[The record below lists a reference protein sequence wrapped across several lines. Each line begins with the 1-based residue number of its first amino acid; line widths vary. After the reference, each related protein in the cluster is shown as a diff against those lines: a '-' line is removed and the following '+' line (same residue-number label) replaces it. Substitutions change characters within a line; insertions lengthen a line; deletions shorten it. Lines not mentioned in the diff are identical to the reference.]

1 MVIIKNIRKK
11 IRQELVGGSL
21 PDLDTDFEMAR
32 RGEVKEY
39 MERRYGKDQ
48 VCSVGTYTTLQVKAA
63 IKDLC
68 RLEGVPVSEVNMFTA
83 KIDGVKDF
91 DDLFRMACQKKDVAY
106 FINKYPGIIQAVG
119 LIQGQPK
126 AKSIHACA
134 MMVYPDDHD
143 MFHWNPV
150 RRQGDMMVSEWEGG
164 ELDGAGFLKED
175 ILGILQLS
183 KFGDILKLVKEHTG
197 KDVDIYTLPLDDKNV
212 YTYFQKGWTG
222 DVFHFGAKGL
232 TGYCR
237 MMKPD
242 NITELVNCIGL
253 YRPGVMEGN
262 FHNEYILRKNGE
274 REVSFRKGSDEI
286 LQDTRY
292 IMIWQEQTMKMFQ
305 KLGGFNLVEADS
317 ARRCLDENTLFW
329 SEDKGW
335 ITIKDIRGEY
345 TRLFDFDKWSV
356 KSSKVNRSF
365 SSGVKECVQLQFTGG
380 DTLCCTPDHEV
391 YTEIGWIRADQ
402 TKGHFMLKD
411 LSPKHGKDVF
421 SQQELYLVAGIVTE
435 GCHRDSSTLTFV
447 NKDLSEIELFKSYY
461 KDFFGEGV
469 RNECVGKNDVI
480 TLHLNPKFCELI
492 DVKVGLSDSRE
503 IPDRYM
509 FLSGD
514 CKAFLLSKMIDFDG
528 YVIDGDKCFIGYS
541 SKSEKLINQVKLL
554 IESFGVQAILKKRF
568 LSEYNS
574 FYYEVLVCSYEDCMK
589 LQKVLIYSKKI
600 AGTVFNNNGCEYSRS
615 KLIPKE
621 IWQPFVERLIK
632 GTGYYKWELLSNDIK
647 WNRDI
652 TRDALKRMLSKIG
665 RCREIEQLIKGDF
678 AFVKVN
684 DIVSVGKRHVYDFS
698 MGYKCFPWAFV
709 GGYLVHNCIGKKDVS
724 KLLPFKERFLKHYTS
739 NFGVD
744 QKYAEDTWKEI
755 ENMAAY
761 QFNHCISGYERI
773 MRSTRN
779 RKLFNPTIEEMYN
792 IMNDR
797 SYAIKHG
804 RLCLHDWYVKN
815 GYGKAWSLNEN
826 DEVILNNIVDI
837 RWSGFRKTYKV
848 ETESGLTVSVTDN
861 HKIPTKR
868 GEFQLKDIVV
878 GDEIFIRDEKS
889 VGNEEK
895 YPVRSEKIISIEFDR
910 EENVYDVEMADP
922 YHTVTMNNGIV
933 VCNSHAVAYANTGYA
948 CEWLKVNYP
957 LEYWSVAF
965 SYADDDD
972 YPVYLHEINEIGNI
986 KVLPPDIN
994 ESTDK
999 IKTDFNDNSL
1009 VWSIS
1014 SVKQVGEKAQ
1024 VEIMEERSKN
1034 GPYFSFEEFLDR
1046 HSQKGSAV
1054 NKSVIENL
1062 VSCGAFD
1069 KLESISIPVDRLRLI
1084 DRYRELNKV
1093 KIDKEKDPFESNPDK
1108 RKYAWWYSLRQKRL
1122 CGLAFFD
1129 YPKLYADYFK
1139 EMLDRP
1145 DYPFKDFSE
1154 IVDDPVDNKS
1164 LNLTVGGYVY
1174 DIEVKSGKKGE
1185 YAIITLEQNYQ
1196 FRIVVFW
1203 ANEYASFESILKTC
1217 KNSILFMNGRTN
1229 WDGRNQQTA
1238 IYANESTEVL
1248 VLT

>member
-21 PDLDTDFEMAR
+21 PDLDTDFEMGR

-68 RLEGVPVSEVNMFTA
+68 RLEGIPVPEVNMFTA

-197 KDVDIYTLPLDDKNV
+197 KDVDIYTLPLDDKKV

-305 KLGGFNLVEADS
+305 KLGGFNLVEADDG
-317 ARRCLDENTLFW
+317 RR
-329 SEDKGW
+329 
-335 ITIKDIRGEY
+335 
-345 TRLFDFDKWSV
+345 
-356 KSSKVNRSF
+356 
-365 SSGVKECVQLQFTGG
+365 
-380 DTLCCTPDHEV
+380 
-391 YTEIGWIRADQ
+391 A
-402 TKGHFMLKD
+402 
-411 LSPKHGKDVF
+411 
-421 SQQELYLVAGIVTE
+421 
-435 GCHRDSSTLTFV
+435 LT
-447 NKDLSEIELFKSYY
+447 
-461 KDFFGEGV
+461 
-469 RNECVGKNDVI
+469 
-480 TLHLNPKFCELI
+480 
-492 DVKVGLSDSRE
+492 
-503 IPDRYM
+503 
-509 FLSGD
+509 
-514 CKAFLLSKMIDFDG
+514 
-528 YVIDGDKCFIGYS
+528 
-541 SKSEKLINQVKLL
+541 
-554 IESFGVQAILKKRF
+554 KKR
-568 LSEYNS
+568 
-574 FYYEVLVCSYEDCMK
+574 
-589 LQKVLIYSKKI
+589 
-600 AGTVFNNNGCEYSRS
+600 
-615 KLIPKE
+615 
-621 IWQPFVERLIK
+621 VE
-632 GTGYYKWELLSNDIK
+632 
-647 WNRDI
+647 
-652 TRDALKRMLSKIG
+652 
-665 RCREIEQLIKGDF
+665 
-678 AFVKVN
+678 
-684 DIVSVGKRHVYDFS
+684 
-698 MGYKCFPWAFV
+698 
-709 GGYLVHNCIGKKDVS
+709 
-724 KLLPFKERFLKHYTS
+724 KLLPFKERFLKHYVS

-761 QFNHCISGYERI
+761 QFNHCISGRERI
-773 MRSTRN
+773 AKKTRN

-804 RLCLHDWYVKN
+804 HLCLHDWYVKN
-815 GYGKAWSLNEN
+815 GYGKSWSLNEN

-837 RWSGFRKTYKV
+837 RWEGFRKTYKI

-889 VGNEEK
+889 IRNDEK
-895 YPVRSEKIISIEFDR
+895 YPVRSEKITNIRFDR
-910 EENVYDVEMADP
+910 EENVYDIEMADP
-922 YHTVTMNNGIV
+922 YHTVMINNGIV

-972 YPVYLHEINEIGNI
+972 YSVYLHEINEIGNI

-999 IKTDFNDNSL
+999 IKTDFEDNSL

-1108 RKYAWWYSLRQKRL
+1108 RKYAWWYGLRQKRL

-1129 YPKLYADYFK
+1129 YPRLYTDYFK

-1154 IVDDPVDNKS
+1154 IVDDSVDNRS

-1196 FRIVVFW
+1196 FRTVVFW
-1203 ANEYASFESILKTC
+1203 ANEYASFENILKTC

>member
-1 MVIIKNIRKK
+1 MVHCRIS
-11 IRQELVGGSL
+11 E
-21 PDLDTDFEMAR
+21 LDTDFEMAR

-68 RLEGVPVSEVNMFTA
+68 RLEGIPVSEVNMFTA

-197 KDVDIYTLPLDDKNV
+197 KDVDIYTLPLDDKKV
-212 YTYFQKGWTG
+212 YSYFQKGWTG

-305 KLGGFNLVEADS
+305 KLGGFNLVEADDG
-317 ARRCLDENTLFW
+317 RR
-329 SEDKGW
+329 
-335 ITIKDIRGEY
+335 
-345 TRLFDFDKWSV
+345 
-356 KSSKVNRSF
+356 
-365 SSGVKECVQLQFTGG
+365 
-380 DTLCCTPDHEV
+380 
-391 YTEIGWIRADQ
+391 A
-402 TKGHFMLKD
+402 
-411 LSPKHGKDVF
+411 
-421 SQQELYLVAGIVTE
+421 
-435 GCHRDSSTLTFV
+435 LT
-447 NKDLSEIELFKSYY
+447 
-461 KDFFGEGV
+461 
-469 RNECVGKNDVI
+469 
-480 TLHLNPKFCELI
+480 
-492 DVKVGLSDSRE
+492 
-503 IPDRYM
+503 
-509 FLSGD
+509 
-514 CKAFLLSKMIDFDG
+514 
-528 YVIDGDKCFIGYS
+528 
-541 SKSEKLINQVKLL
+541 
-554 IESFGVQAILKKRF
+554 KKR
-568 LSEYNS
+568 
-574 FYYEVLVCSYEDCMK
+574 
-589 LQKVLIYSKKI
+589 
-600 AGTVFNNNGCEYSRS
+600 
-615 KLIPKE
+615 
-621 IWQPFVERLIK
+621 VE
-632 GTGYYKWELLSNDIK
+632 
-647 WNRDI
+647 
-652 TRDALKRMLSKIG
+652 
-665 RCREIEQLIKGDF
+665 
-678 AFVKVN
+678 
-684 DIVSVGKRHVYDFS
+684 
-698 MGYKCFPWAFV
+698 
-709 GGYLVHNCIGKKDVS
+709 
-724 KLLPFKERFLKHYTS
+724 KLLPFKERFLKHYVS

-761 QFNHCISGYERI
+761 QFNHCISGRERI
-773 MRSTRN
+773 AKKTRN

-804 RLCLHDWYVKN
+804 HLCLHDWYVKN
-815 GYGKAWSLNEN
+815 GYGKSWSLNEN

-837 RWSGFRKTYKV
+837 RWEGFRKTYKI

-889 VGNEEK
+889 IRNDEK
-895 YPVRSEKIISIEFDR
+895 YPVRSEKITNIRFDR
-910 EENVYDVEMADP
+910 EENVYDIEMADP
-922 YHTVTMNNGIV
+922 YHTVMINNGIV

-1108 RKYAWWYSLRQKRL
+1108 RKYAWWHGLRQKRL

-1129 YPKLYADYFK
+1129 YPRLYTDYFK
-1139 EMLDRP
+1139 EMLDRS

-1154 IVDDPVDNKS
+1154 IVDDPVDNRS
-1164 LNLTVGGYVY
+1164 LNLTIGGYVY

-1196 FRIVVFW
+1196 FRTVVFW
-1203 ANEYASFESILKTC
+1203 ANEYASFENILKTC

>member
-1 MVIIKNIRKK
+1 MIIIKNIRKK

-21 PDLDTDFEMAR
+21 PDLDTDFEMGR
-32 RGEVKEY
+32 RGEVKEH

-68 RLEGVPVSEVNMFTA
+68 RLEGIPVSEVNMFTA

-197 KDVDIYTLPLDDKNV
+197 KDVDIYTLPLDDKKV

-305 KLGGFNLVEADS
+305 KLGGFNLVEADD
-317 ARRCLDENTLFW
+317 ARR
-329 SEDKGW
+329 
-335 ITIKDIRGEY
+335 
-345 TRLFDFDKWSV
+345 
-356 KSSKVNRSF
+356 
-365 SSGVKECVQLQFTGG
+365 
-380 DTLCCTPDHEV
+380 
-391 YTEIGWIRADQ
+391 
-402 TKGHFMLKD
+402 
-411 LSPKHGKDVF
+411 
-421 SQQELYLVAGIVTE
+421 
-435 GCHRDSSTLTFV
+435 
-447 NKDLSEIELFKSYY
+447 
-461 KDFFGEGV
+461 
-469 RNECVGKNDVI
+469 
-480 TLHLNPKFCELI
+480 
-492 DVKVGLSDSRE
+492 
-503 IPDRYM
+503 
-509 FLSGD
+509 
-514 CKAFLLSKMIDFDG
+514 
-528 YVIDGDKCFIGYS
+528 
-541 SKSEKLINQVKLL
+541 
-554 IESFGVQAILKKRF
+554 
-568 LSEYNS
+568 
-574 FYYEVLVCSYEDCMK
+574 
-589 LQKVLIYSKKI
+589 
-600 AGTVFNNNGCEYSRS
+600 
-615 KLIPKE
+615 
-621 IWQPFVERLIK
+621 
-632 GTGYYKWELLSNDIK
+632 
-647 WNRDI
+647 
-652 TRDALKRMLSKIG
+652 AL
-665 RCREIEQLIKGDF
+665 
-678 AFVKVN
+678 
-684 DIVSVGKRHVYDFS
+684 
-698 MGYKCFPWAFV
+698 
-709 GGYLVHNCIGKKDVS
+709 GKKKVE
-724 KLLPFKERFLKHYTS
+724 KLLPFKERFLKYYTS

-761 QFNHCISGYERI
+761 QFNH
-773 MRSTRN
+773 
-779 RKLFNPTIEEMYN
+779 
-792 IMNDR
+792 
-797 SYAIKHG
+797 
-804 RLCLHDWYVKN
+804 
-815 GYGKAWSLNEN
+815 
-826 DEVILNNIVDI
+826 
-837 RWSGFRKTYKV
+837 
-848 ETESGLTVSVTDN
+848 
-861 HKIPTKR
+861 
-868 GEFQLKDIVV
+868 
-878 GDEIFIRDEKS
+878 
-889 VGNEEK
+889 
-895 YPVRSEKIISIEFDR
+895 
-910 EENVYDVEMADP
+910 
-922 YHTVTMNNGIV
+922 
-933 VCNSHAVAYANTGYA
+933 SHAVAYANTGYA

-999 IKTDFNDNSL
+999 IKTDFEDNSL

-1108 RKYAWWYSLRQKRL
+1108 RKYAWWYGLRQKRL

-1129 YPKLYADYFK
+1129 YPRLYTDYFK

-1154 IVDDPVDNKS
+1154 IVDDPVDNRS

-1196 FRIVVFW
+1196 FRTVVFW
-1203 ANEYASFESILKTC
+1203 ANEYAAFENILKTC

>member
-1 MVIIKNIRKK
+1 MIIIKNIRKK

-21 PDLDTDFEMAR
+21 PDLDTDFEMGR

-68 RLEGVPVSEVNMFTA
+68 RLEGIPVSEVNMFTA

-197 KDVDIYTLPLDDKNV
+197 KDVDIYTLPLDDKKV
-212 YTYFQKGWTG
+212 YSYFQKGWTG

-305 KLGGFNLVEADS
+305 KLGGFNLVEADDG
-317 ARRCLDENTLFW
+317 RR
-329 SEDKGW
+329 
-335 ITIKDIRGEY
+335 
-345 TRLFDFDKWSV
+345 
-356 KSSKVNRSF
+356 
-365 SSGVKECVQLQFTGG
+365 
-380 DTLCCTPDHEV
+380 
-391 YTEIGWIRADQ
+391 A
-402 TKGHFMLKD
+402 
-411 LSPKHGKDVF
+411 
-421 SQQELYLVAGIVTE
+421 
-435 GCHRDSSTLTFV
+435 LT
-447 NKDLSEIELFKSYY
+447 
-461 KDFFGEGV
+461 
-469 RNECVGKNDVI
+469 
-480 TLHLNPKFCELI
+480 
-492 DVKVGLSDSRE
+492 
-503 IPDRYM
+503 
-509 FLSGD
+509 
-514 CKAFLLSKMIDFDG
+514 
-528 YVIDGDKCFIGYS
+528 
-541 SKSEKLINQVKLL
+541 
-554 IESFGVQAILKKRF
+554 KKR
-568 LSEYNS
+568 
-574 FYYEVLVCSYEDCMK
+574 
-589 LQKVLIYSKKI
+589 
-600 AGTVFNNNGCEYSRS
+600 
-615 KLIPKE
+615 
-621 IWQPFVERLIK
+621 VE
-632 GTGYYKWELLSNDIK
+632 
-647 WNRDI
+647 
-652 TRDALKRMLSKIG
+652 
-665 RCREIEQLIKGDF
+665 
-678 AFVKVN
+678 
-684 DIVSVGKRHVYDFS
+684 
-698 MGYKCFPWAFV
+698 
-709 GGYLVHNCIGKKDVS
+709 
-724 KLLPFKERFLKHYTS
+724 KLLPFKERFLKHYVS

-761 QFNHCISGYERI
+761 QFNHCISGRERI
-773 MRSTRN
+773 AKKTRN

-804 RLCLHDWYVKN
+804 HLCLHDWYVKN
-815 GYGKAWSLNEN
+815 GYGKSWSLNEN

-837 RWSGFRKTYKV
+837 RWEGFRKTYKI

-878 GDEIFIRDEKS
+878 GDEILIRDEKS
-889 VGNEEK
+889 IRNDEK
-895 YPVRSEKIISIEFDR
+895 YPVRSEKITNIRFDR
-910 EENVYDVEMADP
+910 EENVYDIEMADP
-922 YHTVTMNNGIV
+922 YHTVMINNGIV

-1108 RKYAWWYSLRQKRL
+1108 RKYAWWHGLRQKRL

-1129 YPKLYADYFK
+1129 YPRLYTDYFK
-1139 EMLDRP
+1139 EMLDRS

-1196 FRIVVFW
+1196 FRTVVFW
-1203 ANEYASFESILKTC
+1203 ANEYASFENILKTC

>member
-1 MVIIKNIRKK
+1 MIIIKNIRKK

-21 PDLDTDFEMAR
+21 PDLDTDFEMGR

-68 RLEGVPVSEVNMFTA
+68 RLEGIPVSEVNMFTA

-197 KDVDIYTLPLDDKNV
+197 KDIDIYNLPLEEEKV
-212 YTYFQKGWTG
+212 YDYFQKGWTG

-232 TGYCR
+232 TGYCK
-237 MMKPD
+237 MLKPD

-305 KLGGFNLVEADS
+305 TLGGFDLVTADS
-317 ARRCLDENTLFW
+317 ARR
-329 SEDKGW
+329 
-335 ITIKDIRGEY
+335 
-345 TRLFDFDKWSV
+345 
-356 KSSKVNRSF
+356 
-365 SSGVKECVQLQFTGG
+365 
-380 DTLCCTPDHEV
+380 
-391 YTEIGWIRADQ
+391 A
-402 TKGHFMLKD
+402 
-411 LSPKHGKDVF
+411 
-421 SQQELYLVAGIVTE
+421 
-435 GCHRDSSTLTFV
+435 
-447 NKDLSEIELFKSYY
+447 
-461 KDFFGEGV
+461 
-469 RNECVGKNDVI
+469 
-480 TLHLNPKFCELI
+480 
-492 DVKVGLSDSRE
+492 
-503 IPDRYM
+503 
-509 FLSGD
+509 
-514 CKAFLLSKMIDFDG
+514 
-528 YVIDGDKCFIGYS
+528 
-541 SKSEKLINQVKLL
+541 
-554 IESFGVQAILKKRF
+554 
-568 LSEYNS
+568 
-574 FYYEVLVCSYEDCMK
+574 
-589 LQKVLIYSKKI
+589 
-600 AGTVFNNNGCEYSRS
+600 
-615 KLIPKE
+615 
-621 IWQPFVERLIK
+621 
-632 GTGYYKWELLSNDIK
+632 
-647 WNRDI
+647 
-652 TRDALKRMLSKIG
+652 
-665 RCREIEQLIKGDF
+665 
-678 AFVKVN
+678 
-684 DIVSVGKRHVYDFS
+684 
-698 MGYKCFPWAFV
+698 
-709 GGYLVHNCIGKKDVS
+709 IGKKDVN

-755 ENMAAY
+755 ENMATY
-761 QFNHCISGYERI
+761 QFNHCISGRERI
-773 MRSTRN
+773 MKSTRN
-779 RKLFNPTIEEMYN
+779 KKIFNPTIAEMYA
-792 IMNDR
+792 IKNDR
-797 SYAIKHG
+797 SYAIKNG
-804 RLCLHDWYVKN
+804 RLCLHDWYIKN

-826 DEVILNNIVDI
+826 GEVILNNIVDI
-837 RWSGFRKTYKV
+837 RWAGFRKTYKV
-848 ETESGLTVSVTDN
+848 ETETGLTVSVTDN

-878 GDEIFIRDEKS
+878 GDEIFIREEKPI
-889 VGNEEK
+889 GNEEK
-895 YPVRSEKIISIEFDR
+895 YLVRSERIVSIEFDR

-933 VCNSHAVAYANTGYA
+933 VCNSHAVAYANTAYA
-948 CEWLKVNYP
+948 CEWLKVNHP

-972 YPVYLHEINEIGNI
+972 YPVYFHEINEIGNI

-1108 RKYAWWYSLRQKRL
+1108 RKYAWWYGLRQKRL

-1129 YPKLYADYFK
+1129 YPKLYMDYFK
-1139 EMLDRP
+1139 ETLDRP

-1154 IVDDPVDNKS
+1154 IVDDPLDSKS
-1164 LNLTVGGYVY
+1164 SNLSTGGYVY
-1174 DIEVKSGKKGE
+1174 DIDIKSGKKGE

-1196 FRIVVFW
+1196 FRTVVFW
-1203 ANEYASFESILKTC
+1203 ANEYAGFENVLKTC

-1238 IYANESTEVL
+1238 IYANESTNVL
-1248 VLT
+1248 ILT

>member
-1 MVIIKNIRKK
+1 M
-11 IRQELVGGSL
+11 
-21 PDLDTDFEMAR
+21 
-32 RGEVKEY
+32 KEY

-68 RLEGVPVSEVNMFTA
+68 RLEGIPVSEVNMFTA

-197 KDVDIYTLPLDDKNV
+197 KDVDIYTLPLDDKKV

-305 KLGGFNLVEADS
+305 KLGGFNLVEADD
-317 ARRCLDENTLFW
+317 ARR
-329 SEDKGW
+329 
-335 ITIKDIRGEY
+335 
-345 TRLFDFDKWSV
+345 
-356 KSSKVNRSF
+356 
-365 SSGVKECVQLQFTGG
+365 
-380 DTLCCTPDHEV
+380 
-391 YTEIGWIRADQ
+391 
-402 TKGHFMLKD
+402 
-411 LSPKHGKDVF
+411 
-421 SQQELYLVAGIVTE
+421 
-435 GCHRDSSTLTFV
+435 
-447 NKDLSEIELFKSYY
+447 
-461 KDFFGEGV
+461 
-469 RNECVGKNDVI
+469 
-480 TLHLNPKFCELI
+480 
-492 DVKVGLSDSRE
+492 
-503 IPDRYM
+503 
-509 FLSGD
+509 
-514 CKAFLLSKMIDFDG
+514 
-528 YVIDGDKCFIGYS
+528 
-541 SKSEKLINQVKLL
+541 
-554 IESFGVQAILKKRF
+554 
-568 LSEYNS
+568 
-574 FYYEVLVCSYEDCMK
+574 
-589 LQKVLIYSKKI
+589 
-600 AGTVFNNNGCEYSRS
+600 
-615 KLIPKE
+615 
-621 IWQPFVERLIK
+621 
-632 GTGYYKWELLSNDIK
+632 
-647 WNRDI
+647 
-652 TRDALKRMLSKIG
+652 AL
-665 RCREIEQLIKGDF
+665 
-678 AFVKVN
+678 
-684 DIVSVGKRHVYDFS
+684 
-698 MGYKCFPWAFV
+698 
-709 GGYLVHNCIGKKDVS
+709 GKKKVE
-724 KLLPFKERFLKHYTS
+724 KLLPFKERFLKYYTS

-761 QFNHCISGYERI
+761 QFNH
-773 MRSTRN
+773 
-779 RKLFNPTIEEMYN
+779 
-792 IMNDR
+792 
-797 SYAIKHG
+797 
-804 RLCLHDWYVKN
+804 
-815 GYGKAWSLNEN
+815 
-826 DEVILNNIVDI
+826 
-837 RWSGFRKTYKV
+837 
-848 ETESGLTVSVTDN
+848 
-861 HKIPTKR
+861 
-868 GEFQLKDIVV
+868 
-878 GDEIFIRDEKS
+878 
-889 VGNEEK
+889 
-895 YPVRSEKIISIEFDR
+895 
-910 EENVYDVEMADP
+910 
-922 YHTVTMNNGIV
+922 
-933 VCNSHAVAYANTGYA
+933 SHAVAYANTGYA

-1108 RKYAWWYSLRQKRL
+1108 RKYAWWYGLRQKRL

-1129 YPKLYADYFK
+1129 YPKLYTDYFK

-1154 IVDDPVDNKS
+1154 IVDDPVDNRS

-1196 FRIVVFW
+1196 FRTVVFW
-1203 ANEYASFESILKTC
+1203 ANEYAAFENILKTC

>member
-1 MVIIKNIRKK
+1 MIIIKNIRKK

-68 RLEGVPVSEVNMFTA
+68 RLEGIPVPEVNMFTA

-197 KDVDIYTLPLDDKNV
+197 KDVDIYTLPLDDKKV

-305 KLGGFNLVEADS
+305 KLGGFNLVEADDG
-317 ARRCLDENTLFW
+317 RR
-329 SEDKGW
+329 
-335 ITIKDIRGEY
+335 
-345 TRLFDFDKWSV
+345 
-356 KSSKVNRSF
+356 
-365 SSGVKECVQLQFTGG
+365 
-380 DTLCCTPDHEV
+380 
-391 YTEIGWIRADQ
+391 A
-402 TKGHFMLKD
+402 
-411 LSPKHGKDVF
+411 
-421 SQQELYLVAGIVTE
+421 
-435 GCHRDSSTLTFV
+435 LT
-447 NKDLSEIELFKSYY
+447 
-461 KDFFGEGV
+461 
-469 RNECVGKNDVI
+469 
-480 TLHLNPKFCELI
+480 
-492 DVKVGLSDSRE
+492 
-503 IPDRYM
+503 
-509 FLSGD
+509 
-514 CKAFLLSKMIDFDG
+514 
-528 YVIDGDKCFIGYS
+528 
-541 SKSEKLINQVKLL
+541 
-554 IESFGVQAILKKRF
+554 KKR
-568 LSEYNS
+568 
-574 FYYEVLVCSYEDCMK
+574 
-589 LQKVLIYSKKI
+589 
-600 AGTVFNNNGCEYSRS
+600 
-615 KLIPKE
+615 
-621 IWQPFVERLIK
+621 VE
-632 GTGYYKWELLSNDIK
+632 
-647 WNRDI
+647 
-652 TRDALKRMLSKIG
+652 
-665 RCREIEQLIKGDF
+665 
-678 AFVKVN
+678 
-684 DIVSVGKRHVYDFS
+684 
-698 MGYKCFPWAFV
+698 
-709 GGYLVHNCIGKKDVS
+709 
-724 KLLPFKERFLKHYTS
+724 KLLPFKERFLKHYVS

-761 QFNHCISGYERI
+761 QFNHCISGRERI
-773 MRSTRN
+773 AKKTRN

-804 RLCLHDWYVKN
+804 HLCLHDWYVKN
-815 GYGKAWSLNEN
+815 GYGKSWSLNEN

-837 RWSGFRKTYKV
+837 RWEGFRKTYKI

-878 GDEIFIRDEKS
+878 GDEIFIRDEKPI
-889 VGNEEK
+889 GNDEK
-895 YPVRSEKIISIEFDR
+895 YPVRSERITNIRFDR
-910 EENVYDVEMADP
+910 EENVYDIEMADP

-999 IKTDFNDNSL
+999 IKTDFEDNSL

-1034 GPYFSFEEFLDR
+1034 GSYFSFEEFLDR

-1108 RKYAWWYSLRQKRL
+1108 RKYAWWYGLRQKRL

-1129 YPKLYADYFK
+1129 YPKLYTDYFK

-1154 IVDDPVDNKS
+1154 IVDDPVDNRS

-1196 FRIVVFW
+1196 FRTVVFW
-1203 ANEYASFESILKTC
+1203 ANEYAAFENILKTC

>member
-1 MVIIKNIRKK
+1 MIIIKNIRKK

-68 RLEGVPVSEVNMFTA
+68 RLEGIPVSEVNMFTA

-197 KDVDIYTLPLDDKNV
+197 KDIDIYTLPLDDKKV

-305 KLGGFNLVEADS
+305 KLGGFNLVEADD
-317 ARRCLDENTLFW
+317 ARRAL
-329 SEDKGW
+329 G
-335 ITIKDIRGEY
+335 
-345 TRLFDFDKWSV
+345 
-356 KSSKVNRSF
+356 
-365 SSGVKECVQLQFTGG
+365 
-380 DTLCCTPDHEV
+380 
-391 YTEIGWIRADQ
+391 
-402 TKGHFMLKD
+402 
-411 LSPKHGKDVF
+411 
-421 SQQELYLVAGIVTE
+421 
-435 GCHRDSSTLTFV
+435 
-447 NKDLSEIELFKSYY
+447 
-461 KDFFGEGV
+461 
-469 RNECVGKNDVI
+469 
-480 TLHLNPKFCELI
+480 
-492 DVKVGLSDSRE
+492 
-503 IPDRYM
+503 
-509 FLSGD
+509 
-514 CKAFLLSKMIDFDG
+514 
-528 YVIDGDKCFIGYS
+528 
-541 SKSEKLINQVKLL
+541 
-554 IESFGVQAILKKRF
+554 KKR
-568 LSEYNS
+568 
-574 FYYEVLVCSYEDCMK
+574 
-589 LQKVLIYSKKI
+589 
-600 AGTVFNNNGCEYSRS
+600 
-615 KLIPKE
+615 
-621 IWQPFVERLIK
+621 VE
-632 GTGYYKWELLSNDIK
+632 
-647 WNRDI
+647 
-652 TRDALKRMLSKIG
+652 
-665 RCREIEQLIKGDF
+665 
-678 AFVKVN
+678 
-684 DIVSVGKRHVYDFS
+684 
-698 MGYKCFPWAFV
+698 
-709 GGYLVHNCIGKKDVS
+709 
-724 KLLPFKERFLKHYTS
+724 KLLPFKERFLKHYVA

-878 GDEIFIRDEKS
+878 GDEIFIRDEKP

-910 EENVYDVEMADP
+910 EENVYDVEMVDP

-1196 FRIVVFW
+1196 FRTVVFW

>member
-1 MVIIKNIRKK
+1 MIIIKNIRKK

-21 PDLDTDFEMAR
+21 PDLDTDFEMGR

-68 RLEGVPVSEVNMFTA
+68 RLEGIPVSEVNMFTA

-197 KDVDIYTLPLDDKNV
+197 KDVDIYTLPLDDKKV

-305 KLGGFNLVEADS
+305 KLGGFNLVEADD
-317 ARRCLDENTLFW
+317 ARR
-329 SEDKGW
+329 
-335 ITIKDIRGEY
+335 
-345 TRLFDFDKWSV
+345 
-356 KSSKVNRSF
+356 
-365 SSGVKECVQLQFTGG
+365 
-380 DTLCCTPDHEV
+380 
-391 YTEIGWIRADQ
+391 
-402 TKGHFMLKD
+402 
-411 LSPKHGKDVF
+411 
-421 SQQELYLVAGIVTE
+421 
-435 GCHRDSSTLTFV
+435 
-447 NKDLSEIELFKSYY
+447 
-461 KDFFGEGV
+461 
-469 RNECVGKNDVI
+469 
-480 TLHLNPKFCELI
+480 
-492 DVKVGLSDSRE
+492 
-503 IPDRYM
+503 
-509 FLSGD
+509 
-514 CKAFLLSKMIDFDG
+514 
-528 YVIDGDKCFIGYS
+528 
-541 SKSEKLINQVKLL
+541 
-554 IESFGVQAILKKRF
+554 
-568 LSEYNS
+568 
-574 FYYEVLVCSYEDCMK
+574 
-589 LQKVLIYSKKI
+589 
-600 AGTVFNNNGCEYSRS
+600 
-615 KLIPKE
+615 
-621 IWQPFVERLIK
+621 
-632 GTGYYKWELLSNDIK
+632 
-647 WNRDI
+647 
-652 TRDALKRMLSKIG
+652 AL
-665 RCREIEQLIKGDF
+665 
-678 AFVKVN
+678 
-684 DIVSVGKRHVYDFS
+684 
-698 MGYKCFPWAFV
+698 
-709 GGYLVHNCIGKKDVS
+709 GKKKVE

-761 QFNHCISGYERI
+761 QFNH
-773 MRSTRN
+773 
-779 RKLFNPTIEEMYN
+779 
-792 IMNDR
+792 
-797 SYAIKHG
+797 
-804 RLCLHDWYVKN
+804 
-815 GYGKAWSLNEN
+815 
-826 DEVILNNIVDI
+826 
-837 RWSGFRKTYKV
+837 
-848 ETESGLTVSVTDN
+848 
-861 HKIPTKR
+861 
-868 GEFQLKDIVV
+868 
-878 GDEIFIRDEKS
+878 
-889 VGNEEK
+889 
-895 YPVRSEKIISIEFDR
+895 
-910 EENVYDVEMADP
+910 
-922 YHTVTMNNGIV
+922 
-933 VCNSHAVAYANTGYA
+933 SHAVAYANTGYA

-972 YPVYLHEINEIGNI
+972 YSVYLHEINEIGNI

-999 IKTDFNDNSL
+999 IKTDFEDNSL

-1069 KLESISIPVDRLRLI
+1069 KLESISILVDRLRLI

-1108 RKYAWWYSLRQKRL
+1108 RKYAWWHGLRQKRL

-1129 YPKLYADYFK
+1129 YSRLYTDYFK
-1139 EMLDRP
+1139 EMLDRS

-1196 FRIVVFW
+1196 FRTVVFW
-1203 ANEYASFESILKTC
+1203 ANEYAAFENILKTC

>member
-1 MVIIKNIRKK
+1 M
-11 IRQELVGGSL
+11 
-21 PDLDTDFEMAR
+21 
-32 RGEVKEY
+32 KEY

-68 RLEGVPVSEVNMFTA
+68 RLEGIPVSEVNMFTA

-197 KDVDIYTLPLDDKNV
+197 KDVDIYTLPLDDKKV

-305 KLGGFNLVEADS
+305 KLGGFNLVEADD
-317 ARRCLDENTLFW
+317 ARR
-329 SEDKGW
+329 
-335 ITIKDIRGEY
+335 
-345 TRLFDFDKWSV
+345 
-356 KSSKVNRSF
+356 
-365 SSGVKECVQLQFTGG
+365 
-380 DTLCCTPDHEV
+380 
-391 YTEIGWIRADQ
+391 
-402 TKGHFMLKD
+402 
-411 LSPKHGKDVF
+411 
-421 SQQELYLVAGIVTE
+421 
-435 GCHRDSSTLTFV
+435 
-447 NKDLSEIELFKSYY
+447 
-461 KDFFGEGV
+461 
-469 RNECVGKNDVI
+469 
-480 TLHLNPKFCELI
+480 
-492 DVKVGLSDSRE
+492 
-503 IPDRYM
+503 
-509 FLSGD
+509 
-514 CKAFLLSKMIDFDG
+514 
-528 YVIDGDKCFIGYS
+528 
-541 SKSEKLINQVKLL
+541 
-554 IESFGVQAILKKRF
+554 
-568 LSEYNS
+568 
-574 FYYEVLVCSYEDCMK
+574 
-589 LQKVLIYSKKI
+589 
-600 AGTVFNNNGCEYSRS
+600 
-615 KLIPKE
+615 
-621 IWQPFVERLIK
+621 
-632 GTGYYKWELLSNDIK
+632 
-647 WNRDI
+647 
-652 TRDALKRMLSKIG
+652 AL
-665 RCREIEQLIKGDF
+665 
-678 AFVKVN
+678 
-684 DIVSVGKRHVYDFS
+684 
-698 MGYKCFPWAFV
+698 
-709 GGYLVHNCIGKKDVS
+709 GKKKVE
-724 KLLPFKERFLKHYTS
+724 KLLPFKERFLKYYTS

-761 QFNHCISGYERI
+761 QFNHCISGRERI
-773 MRSTRN
+773 AKKTRN

-804 RLCLHDWYVKN
+804 HLCLHDWYVKN
-815 GYGKAWSLNEN
+815 GYGKSWSLNEN

-837 RWSGFRKTYKV
+837 RWAGFRKTYKV

-878 GDEIFIRDEKS
+878 GDEIFIRDEKPI
-889 VGNEEK
+889 GNDEK
-895 YPVRSEKIISIEFDR
+895 YPVRSEKITNIGFDR
-910 EENVYDVEMADP
+910 EENVYDIEMADP
-922 YHTVTMNNGIV
+922 YHTVMINNGIV

-999 IKTDFNDNSL
+999 IKTDFEDNSL

-1108 RKYAWWYSLRQKRL
+1108 RKYTWWHRLRQKRL

-1129 YPKLYADYFK
+1129 YPRLYTDYFK
-1139 EMLDRP
+1139 EMLDRS

-1154 IVDDPVDNKS
+1154 IVDDPVDNRS

-1196 FRIVVFW
+1196 FRTVVFW
-1203 ANEYASFESILKTC
+1203 ANEYAAFENILKTC

>member
-1 MVIIKNIRKK
+1 M
-11 IRQELVGGSL
+11 G
-21 PDLDTDFEMAR
+21 R

-68 RLEGVPVSEVNMFTA
+68 RLEGIPVPEVNMFTA

-197 KDVDIYTLPLDDKNV
+197 KDVDIYTLPLDDKKV

-305 KLGGFNLVEADS
+305 KLGGFNLVEADD
-317 ARRCLDENTLFW
+317 ARR
-329 SEDKGW
+329 
-335 ITIKDIRGEY
+335 
-345 TRLFDFDKWSV
+345 
-356 KSSKVNRSF
+356 
-365 SSGVKECVQLQFTGG
+365 
-380 DTLCCTPDHEV
+380 
-391 YTEIGWIRADQ
+391 
-402 TKGHFMLKD
+402 
-411 LSPKHGKDVF
+411 
-421 SQQELYLVAGIVTE
+421 
-435 GCHRDSSTLTFV
+435 
-447 NKDLSEIELFKSYY
+447 
-461 KDFFGEGV
+461 
-469 RNECVGKNDVI
+469 
-480 TLHLNPKFCELI
+480 
-492 DVKVGLSDSRE
+492 
-503 IPDRYM
+503 
-509 FLSGD
+509 
-514 CKAFLLSKMIDFDG
+514 
-528 YVIDGDKCFIGYS
+528 
-541 SKSEKLINQVKLL
+541 
-554 IESFGVQAILKKRF
+554 
-568 LSEYNS
+568 
-574 FYYEVLVCSYEDCMK
+574 
-589 LQKVLIYSKKI
+589 
-600 AGTVFNNNGCEYSRS
+600 
-615 KLIPKE
+615 
-621 IWQPFVERLIK
+621 
-632 GTGYYKWELLSNDIK
+632 
-647 WNRDI
+647 
-652 TRDALKRMLSKIG
+652 AL
-665 RCREIEQLIKGDF
+665 
-678 AFVKVN
+678 
-684 DIVSVGKRHVYDFS
+684 
-698 MGYKCFPWAFV
+698 
-709 GGYLVHNCIGKKDVS
+709 GKKKVE

-761 QFNHCISGYERI
+761 QFNH
-773 MRSTRN
+773 
-779 RKLFNPTIEEMYN
+779 
-792 IMNDR
+792 
-797 SYAIKHG
+797 
-804 RLCLHDWYVKN
+804 
-815 GYGKAWSLNEN
+815 
-826 DEVILNNIVDI
+826 
-837 RWSGFRKTYKV
+837 
-848 ETESGLTVSVTDN
+848 
-861 HKIPTKR
+861 
-868 GEFQLKDIVV
+868 
-878 GDEIFIRDEKS
+878 
-889 VGNEEK
+889 
-895 YPVRSEKIISIEFDR
+895 
-910 EENVYDVEMADP
+910 
-922 YHTVTMNNGIV
+922 
-933 VCNSHAVAYANTGYA
+933 SHAVAYANTGYA

-972 YPVYLHEINEIGNI
+972 YSVYLHEINEIGNI

-1108 RKYAWWYSLRQKRL
+1108 RKYAWWHGLRQKRL

-1129 YPKLYADYFK
+1129 YPRLYTDYFK
-1139 EMLDRP
+1139 EMLDRS

-1154 IVDDPVDNKS
+1154 IVDDPVDNRS

-1196 FRIVVFW
+1196 FRTVVFW
-1203 ANEYASFESILKTC
+1203 ANEYAAFENILKTC

>member
-1 MVIIKNIRKK
+1 MIIIKNIRKK

-21 PDLDTDFEMAR
+21 PDLDTDFEMGR

-68 RLEGVPVSEVNMFTA
+68 RLEGIPVSEVNMFTA

-197 KDVDIYTLPLDDKNV
+197 KDVDIYTLPLDDKKV

-305 KLGGFNLVEADS
+305 KLGGFNLVEADD
-317 ARRCLDENTLFW
+317 ARR
-329 SEDKGW
+329 
-335 ITIKDIRGEY
+335 
-345 TRLFDFDKWSV
+345 
-356 KSSKVNRSF
+356 
-365 SSGVKECVQLQFTGG
+365 
-380 DTLCCTPDHEV
+380 
-391 YTEIGWIRADQ
+391 
-402 TKGHFMLKD
+402 
-411 LSPKHGKDVF
+411 
-421 SQQELYLVAGIVTE
+421 
-435 GCHRDSSTLTFV
+435 
-447 NKDLSEIELFKSYY
+447 
-461 KDFFGEGV
+461 
-469 RNECVGKNDVI
+469 
-480 TLHLNPKFCELI
+480 
-492 DVKVGLSDSRE
+492 
-503 IPDRYM
+503 
-509 FLSGD
+509 
-514 CKAFLLSKMIDFDG
+514 
-528 YVIDGDKCFIGYS
+528 
-541 SKSEKLINQVKLL
+541 
-554 IESFGVQAILKKRF
+554 
-568 LSEYNS
+568 
-574 FYYEVLVCSYEDCMK
+574 
-589 LQKVLIYSKKI
+589 
-600 AGTVFNNNGCEYSRS
+600 
-615 KLIPKE
+615 
-621 IWQPFVERLIK
+621 
-632 GTGYYKWELLSNDIK
+632 
-647 WNRDI
+647 
-652 TRDALKRMLSKIG
+652 AL
-665 RCREIEQLIKGDF
+665 
-678 AFVKVN
+678 
-684 DIVSVGKRHVYDFS
+684 
-698 MGYKCFPWAFV
+698 
-709 GGYLVHNCIGKKDVS
+709 GKKKVE
-724 KLLPFKERFLKHYTS
+724 KLLPFKERFLKHYVS

-761 QFNHCISGYERI
+761 QFNHCISGRERI
-773 MRSTRN
+773 AKKTRN

-804 RLCLHDWYVKN
+804 HLCLHDWYVKN
-815 GYGKAWSLNEN
+815 GYGKSWSLNEN

-837 RWSGFRKTYKV
+837 RWEGFRKTYKI

-889 VGNEEK
+889 IGNEEK
-895 YPVRSEKIISIEFDR
+895 YPVRFEKIIGIEFDG
-910 EENVYDVEMADP
+910 EENVYDIEMADP
-922 YHTVTMNNGIV
+922 YHTVMINNGIV

-999 IKTDFNDNSL
+999 IKTDFEDNSL

-1108 RKYAWWYSLRQKRL
+1108 RKYAWWYGLRQKRL

-1129 YPKLYADYFK
+1129 YPRLYTDYFK

-1196 FRIVVFW
+1196 FRTVVFW
-1203 ANEYASFESILKTC
+1203 ANEYAAFENILKTC

>member
-1 MVIIKNIRKK
+1 M
-11 IRQELVGGSL
+11 
-21 PDLDTDFEMAR
+21 
-32 RGEVKEY
+32 KEY

-68 RLEGVPVSEVNMFTA
+68 RLEGIPVSEVNMFTA

-197 KDVDIYTLPLDDKNV
+197 KDVDIYTLPLDDKKV

-305 KLGGFNLVEADS
+305 KLGGFNLVEADDG
-317 ARRCLDENTLFW
+317 RR
-329 SEDKGW
+329 
-335 ITIKDIRGEY
+335 
-345 TRLFDFDKWSV
+345 
-356 KSSKVNRSF
+356 
-365 SSGVKECVQLQFTGG
+365 
-380 DTLCCTPDHEV
+380 
-391 YTEIGWIRADQ
+391 A
-402 TKGHFMLKD
+402 
-411 LSPKHGKDVF
+411 
-421 SQQELYLVAGIVTE
+421 
-435 GCHRDSSTLTFV
+435 LT
-447 NKDLSEIELFKSYY
+447 
-461 KDFFGEGV
+461 
-469 RNECVGKNDVI
+469 
-480 TLHLNPKFCELI
+480 
-492 DVKVGLSDSRE
+492 
-503 IPDRYM
+503 
-509 FLSGD
+509 
-514 CKAFLLSKMIDFDG
+514 
-528 YVIDGDKCFIGYS
+528 
-541 SKSEKLINQVKLL
+541 
-554 IESFGVQAILKKRF
+554 KKR
-568 LSEYNS
+568 
-574 FYYEVLVCSYEDCMK
+574 
-589 LQKVLIYSKKI
+589 
-600 AGTVFNNNGCEYSRS
+600 
-615 KLIPKE
+615 
-621 IWQPFVERLIK
+621 VE
-632 GTGYYKWELLSNDIK
+632 
-647 WNRDI
+647 
-652 TRDALKRMLSKIG
+652 
-665 RCREIEQLIKGDF
+665 
-678 AFVKVN
+678 
-684 DIVSVGKRHVYDFS
+684 
-698 MGYKCFPWAFV
+698 
-709 GGYLVHNCIGKKDVS
+709 
-724 KLLPFKERFLKHYTS
+724 KLLPFKERFLKHYVS

-761 QFNHCISGYERI
+761 QFNHCISGRERI
-773 MRSTRN
+773 AKKTRN

-804 RLCLHDWYVKN
+804 HLCLHDWYVKN
-815 GYGKAWSLNEN
+815 GYGKSWSLNEN

-837 RWSGFRKTYKV
+837 RWEGFRKTYKI

-889 VGNEEK
+889 IRNDEK
-895 YPVRSEKIISIEFDR
+895 YPVRSEKITNIRFDR
-910 EENVYDVEMADP
+910 EENVYDIEMADP
-922 YHTVTMNNGIV
+922 YHTVMINNGIV

-1093 KIDKEKDPFESNPDK
+1093 KIDKEKDPFESNSDK
-1108 RKYAWWYSLRQKRL
+1108 RKYAWWHGLRQKRL

-1129 YPKLYADYFK
+1129 YPRLYTDYFK
-1139 EMLDRP
+1139 EMLDRS

-1196 FRIVVFW
+1196 FRTVVFW
-1203 ANEYASFESILKTC
+1203 ANEYAAFENILKTC

>member
-1 MVIIKNIRKK
+1 MIIIKNIRKK

-21 PDLDTDFEMAR
+21 PDLDTDFEMGR

-68 RLEGVPVSEVNMFTA
+68 RLEGIPVSEVNMFTA

-197 KDVDIYTLPLDDKNV
+197 KDVDIYTLPLDDKKV

-305 KLGGFNLVEADS
+305 KLGGFNLVEADD
-317 ARRCLDENTLFW
+317 ARR
-329 SEDKGW
+329 
-335 ITIKDIRGEY
+335 
-345 TRLFDFDKWSV
+345 
-356 KSSKVNRSF
+356 
-365 SSGVKECVQLQFTGG
+365 
-380 DTLCCTPDHEV
+380 
-391 YTEIGWIRADQ
+391 
-402 TKGHFMLKD
+402 
-411 LSPKHGKDVF
+411 
-421 SQQELYLVAGIVTE
+421 
-435 GCHRDSSTLTFV
+435 
-447 NKDLSEIELFKSYY
+447 
-461 KDFFGEGV
+461 
-469 RNECVGKNDVI
+469 
-480 TLHLNPKFCELI
+480 
-492 DVKVGLSDSRE
+492 
-503 IPDRYM
+503 
-509 FLSGD
+509 
-514 CKAFLLSKMIDFDG
+514 
-528 YVIDGDKCFIGYS
+528 
-541 SKSEKLINQVKLL
+541 
-554 IESFGVQAILKKRF
+554 
-568 LSEYNS
+568 
-574 FYYEVLVCSYEDCMK
+574 
-589 LQKVLIYSKKI
+589 
-600 AGTVFNNNGCEYSRS
+600 
-615 KLIPKE
+615 
-621 IWQPFVERLIK
+621 
-632 GTGYYKWELLSNDIK
+632 
-647 WNRDI
+647 
-652 TRDALKRMLSKIG
+652 AL
-665 RCREIEQLIKGDF
+665 
-678 AFVKVN
+678 
-684 DIVSVGKRHVYDFS
+684 
-698 MGYKCFPWAFV
+698 
-709 GGYLVHNCIGKKDVS
+709 GKKKVE
-724 KLLPFKERFLKHYTS
+724 KLLPFKERFLKYYTS

-761 QFNHCISGYERI
+761 QFNHCVSGK
-773 MRSTRN
+773 TRLLRGSRAN
-779 RKLFNPTIEEMYN
+779 VYLPTVEEMYK
-792 IMNDR
+792 IMNSV
-797 SYAIKHG
+797 SYAKETGHKS
-804 RLCLHDWYVKN
+804 LHDAYLRK
-815 GYGKAWSLNEN
+815 GYGRSWSLNGN
-826 DEVILNNIVDI
+826 QKLVVNNIKNIVYQ
-837 RWSGFRKTYKV
+837 GVRKTYKV
-848 ETESGLTVSVTDN
+848 TVEGGSSISVTDN
-861 HKIPTKR
+861 HKFPTSR
-868 GEFQLKDIVV
+868 GDIILKDMVV
-878 GDEIFIRDEKS
+878 GDMIPVNSGYVNEDTSYRFTDKCPPNTKYHNQSEEYREEYVLNSQKGIEGFISKENQTSFTKLQYYKDNLMKDCCEYCGAKDVKLEVHHADNCHGNNSFENLKTVCISCHKKKHYEIGRTKMGRKGLA
-889 VGNEEK
+889 VVYK
-895 YPVRSEKIISIEFDR
+895 PIISIEFDK
-910 EENVYDVEMADP
+910 EEDVYDIEMDDP
-922 YHTVTMNNGIV
+922 YHTFTIDNGIV
-933 VCNSHAVAYANTGYA
+933 TCNSHAVAYANTGYA

-999 IKTDFNDNSL
+999 IKTDFEDNSL

-1108 RKYAWWYSLRQKRL
+1108 RKYAWWYGLRQKRL

-1129 YPKLYADYFK
+1129 YPRLYTDYFK

-1154 IVDDPVDNKS
+1154 IVDDPVDNRS

-1196 FRIVVFW
+1196 FRTVVFW
-1203 ANEYASFESILKTC
+1203 ANEYASFENILKTC

>member
-1 MVIIKNIRKK
+1 MITIKNIRKK

-197 KDVDIYTLPLDDKNV
+197 KDVDIYNLPIEEKKV
-212 YTYFQKGWTG
+212 YDYFQKGWTG

-232 TGYCR
+232 TGYCK
-237 MMKPD
+237 MLKPD
-242 NITELVNCIGL
+242 NMTELVNCIGL

-274 REVSFRKGSDEI
+274 REVSFRKGSGEI

-305 KLGGFNLVEADS
+305 KLGGFDLVEADS
-317 ARRCLDENTLFW
+317 ARRAL
-329 SEDKGW
+329 G
-335 ITIKDIRGEY
+335 
-345 TRLFDFDKWSV
+345 
-356 KSSKVNRSF
+356 
-365 SSGVKECVQLQFTGG
+365 
-380 DTLCCTPDHEV
+380 
-391 YTEIGWIRADQ
+391 
-402 TKGHFMLKD
+402 
-411 LSPKHGKDVF
+411 
-421 SQQELYLVAGIVTE
+421 
-435 GCHRDSSTLTFV
+435 
-447 NKDLSEIELFKSYY
+447 
-461 KDFFGEGV
+461 
-469 RNECVGKNDVI
+469 
-480 TLHLNPKFCELI
+480 
-492 DVKVGLSDSRE
+492 
-503 IPDRYM
+503 
-509 FLSGD
+509 
-514 CKAFLLSKMIDFDG
+514 
-528 YVIDGDKCFIGYS
+528 
-541 SKSEKLINQVKLL
+541 
-554 IESFGVQAILKKRF
+554 KKRV
-568 LSEYNS
+568 E
-574 FYYEVLVCSYEDCMK
+574 
-589 LQKVLIYSKKI
+589 KI
-600 AGTVFNNNGCEYSRS
+600 
-615 KLIPKE
+615 
-621 IWQPFVERLIK
+621 
-632 GTGYYKWELLSNDIK
+632 
-647 WNRDI
+647 
-652 TRDALKRMLSKIG
+652 
-665 RCREIEQLIKGDF
+665 
-678 AFVKVN
+678 
-684 DIVSVGKRHVYDFS
+684 
-698 MGYKCFPWAFV
+698 
-709 GGYLVHNCIGKKDVS
+709 
-724 KLLPFKERFLKHYTS
+724 LPFKERFLKHYTS

-761 QFNHCISGYERI
+761 QFNH
-773 MRSTRN
+773 
-779 RKLFNPTIEEMYN
+779 
-792 IMNDR
+792 
-797 SYAIKHG
+797 
-804 RLCLHDWYVKN
+804 
-815 GYGKAWSLNEN
+815 
-826 DEVILNNIVDI
+826 
-837 RWSGFRKTYKV
+837 
-848 ETESGLTVSVTDN
+848 
-861 HKIPTKR
+861 
-868 GEFQLKDIVV
+868 
-878 GDEIFIRDEKS
+878 
-889 VGNEEK
+889 
-895 YPVRSEKIISIEFDR
+895 
-910 EENVYDVEMADP
+910 
-922 YHTVTMNNGIV
+922 
-933 VCNSHAVAYANTGYA
+933 SHAVAYANTGYA

-972 YPVYLHEINEIGNI
+972 YPVYLHEINEIDNI

-1069 KLESISIPVDRLRLI
+1069 KLESISLPVDRLRLI
-1084 DRYRELNKV
+1084 NRYRELNKV

-1108 RKYAWWYSLRQKRL
+1108 RKYAWWYGLRQKRL

-1129 YPKLYADYFK
+1129 YPKLYTDHFK
-1139 EMLDRP
+1139 EMIDRP

-1154 IVDDPVDNKS
+1154 IIDDPLDSKS
-1164 LNLTVGGYVY
+1164 YNLSTGGYVY
-1174 DIEVKSGKKGE
+1174 DIDIKSGKKGE

-1196 FRIVVFW
+1196 FRTVVFW
-1203 ANEYASFESILKTC
+1203 ANEYVSFENVLKTC
-1217 KNSILFMNGRTN
+1217 KNSILFLNGRTN

-1238 IYANESTEVL
+1238 IYANESTNVL
-1248 VLT
+1248 ILT

>member
-1 MVIIKNIRKK
+1 
-11 IRQELVGGSL
+11 
-21 PDLDTDFEMAR
+21 MAR

-68 RLEGVPVSEVNMFTA
+68 RLEGIPVSEVNMFTA

-197 KDVDIYTLPLDDKNV
+197 KDVDIYTLPLDDKKV
-212 YTYFQKGWTG
+212 YSYFQKGWTG

-232 TGYCR
+232 TGYCK
-237 MMKPD
+237 MLKPD

-262 FHNEYILRKNGE
+262 FHNEYILRKNEE

-305 KLGGFNLVEADS
+305 KLGGFNLVEADD
-317 ARRCLDENTLFW
+317 ARR
-329 SEDKGW
+329 
-335 ITIKDIRGEY
+335 
-345 TRLFDFDKWSV
+345 
-356 KSSKVNRSF
+356 
-365 SSGVKECVQLQFTGG
+365 
-380 DTLCCTPDHEV
+380 
-391 YTEIGWIRADQ
+391 
-402 TKGHFMLKD
+402 
-411 LSPKHGKDVF
+411 
-421 SQQELYLVAGIVTE
+421 
-435 GCHRDSSTLTFV
+435 
-447 NKDLSEIELFKSYY
+447 
-461 KDFFGEGV
+461 
-469 RNECVGKNDVI
+469 
-480 TLHLNPKFCELI
+480 
-492 DVKVGLSDSRE
+492 
-503 IPDRYM
+503 
-509 FLSGD
+509 
-514 CKAFLLSKMIDFDG
+514 
-528 YVIDGDKCFIGYS
+528 
-541 SKSEKLINQVKLL
+541 
-554 IESFGVQAILKKRF
+554 
-568 LSEYNS
+568 
-574 FYYEVLVCSYEDCMK
+574 
-589 LQKVLIYSKKI
+589 
-600 AGTVFNNNGCEYSRS
+600 
-615 KLIPKE
+615 
-621 IWQPFVERLIK
+621 
-632 GTGYYKWELLSNDIK
+632 
-647 WNRDI
+647 
-652 TRDALKRMLSKIG
+652 AL
-665 RCREIEQLIKGDF
+665 
-678 AFVKVN
+678 
-684 DIVSVGKRHVYDFS
+684 
-698 MGYKCFPWAFV
+698 
-709 GGYLVHNCIGKKDVS
+709 GKKKVE
-724 KLLPFKERFLKHYTS
+724 KLLPFKERFLKYYTS

-761 QFNHCISGYERI
+761 QFNHCISGRERI
-773 MRSTRN
+773 AKKTRN

-804 RLCLHDWYVKN
+804 HLCLHDWYVKN
-815 GYGKAWSLNEN
+815 GYGKSWSLNEN

-837 RWSGFRKTYKV
+837 RWEGFRKTYKI

-889 VGNEEK
+889 IRNDEK
-895 YPVRSEKIISIEFDR
+895 YLVRSEKITNIRFDR
-910 EENVYDVEMADP
+910 EENVYDIEMADP
-922 YHTVTMNNGIV
+922 YHTVMINNGIV

-1108 RKYAWWYSLRQKRL
+1108 RKYTWWHRLRQKRL

-1129 YPKLYADYFK
+1129 YPRLYTDYFK
-1139 EMLDRP
+1139 EMLDRS

-1196 FRIVVFW
+1196 FRTVVFW
-1203 ANEYASFESILKTC
+1203 ANEYAAFENILKTC

>member
-1 MVIIKNIRKK
+1 MIIIKNIRKK

-21 PDLDTDFEMAR
+21 PDLDTDFEMGR

-68 RLEGVPVSEVNMFTA
+68 RLEGIPVSEVNMFTA

-197 KDVDIYTLPLDDKNV
+197 KDIDIYTLPLDDKKV
-212 YTYFQKGWTG
+212 YAYFQKGWTG

-274 REVSFRKGSDEI
+274 REVSFRKGSGEI

-305 KLGGFNLVEADS
+305 KLGGFDLVTADS
-317 ARRCLDENTLFW
+317 ARR
-329 SEDKGW
+329 
-335 ITIKDIRGEY
+335 
-345 TRLFDFDKWSV
+345 
-356 KSSKVNRSF
+356 
-365 SSGVKECVQLQFTGG
+365 
-380 DTLCCTPDHEV
+380 
-391 YTEIGWIRADQ
+391 A
-402 TKGHFMLKD
+402 
-411 LSPKHGKDVF
+411 
-421 SQQELYLVAGIVTE
+421 
-435 GCHRDSSTLTFV
+435 
-447 NKDLSEIELFKSYY
+447 
-461 KDFFGEGV
+461 
-469 RNECVGKNDVI
+469 
-480 TLHLNPKFCELI
+480 
-492 DVKVGLSDSRE
+492 
-503 IPDRYM
+503 
-509 FLSGD
+509 
-514 CKAFLLSKMIDFDG
+514 
-528 YVIDGDKCFIGYS
+528 
-541 SKSEKLINQVKLL
+541 
-554 IESFGVQAILKKRF
+554 
-568 LSEYNS
+568 
-574 FYYEVLVCSYEDCMK
+574 
-589 LQKVLIYSKKI
+589 
-600 AGTVFNNNGCEYSRS
+600 
-615 KLIPKE
+615 
-621 IWQPFVERLIK
+621 
-632 GTGYYKWELLSNDIK
+632 
-647 WNRDI
+647 
-652 TRDALKRMLSKIG
+652 
-665 RCREIEQLIKGDF
+665 
-678 AFVKVN
+678 
-684 DIVSVGKRHVYDFS
+684 
-698 MGYKCFPWAFV
+698 
-709 GGYLVHNCIGKKDVS
+709 IGKKAIE

-761 QFNHCISGYERI
+761 QFNHCVSGRERI
-773 MRSTRN
+773 MKSTRN
-779 RKLFNPTIEEMYN
+779 KKIFNPTIAEMYA
-792 IMNDR
+792 IRNDR

-804 RLCLHDWYVKN
+804 RLCLHDWYNKN

-826 DEVILNNIVDI
+826 GEAILNNIVDI
-837 RWSGFRKTYKV
+837 RWAGFRKTYRI

-868 GEFQLKDIVV
+868 GEFQLKDIVI
-878 GDEIFIRDEKS
+878 GDEIFIRDEKPI
-889 VGNEEK
+889 GDEEK
-895 YPVRSEKIISIEFDR
+895 YPVRFEKIIGIGFDR
-910 EENVYDVEMADP
+910 EENVYDIEMADP

-986 KVLPPDIN
+986 NVLPPDIN

-999 IKTDFNDNSL
+999 IKTDFEDNSF

-1108 RKYAWWYSLRQKRL
+1108 RKYAWWYGLRQKRL

-1129 YPKLYADYFK
+1129 YPKLYTDYFK

-1154 IVDDPVDNKS
+1154 IVDDPVDSKS

-1174 DIEVKSGKKGE
+1174 DMEVKSGKKGE

-1196 FRIVVFW
+1196 FRTVVFW
-1203 ANEYASFESILKTC
+1203 ANEYASFENILKTC

>member
-1 MVIIKNIRKK
+1 MVHCRIS
-11 IRQELVGGSL
+11 E
-21 PDLDTDFEMAR
+21 LDTDFEMAR

-68 RLEGVPVSEVNMFTA
+68 RLEGIPVSEVNMFTA

-197 KDVDIYTLPLDDKNV
+197 KDVDIYTLPLDDKKV

-305 KLGGFNLVEADS
+305 KLGGFNLVEADD
-317 ARRCLDENTLFW
+317 ARR
-329 SEDKGW
+329 
-335 ITIKDIRGEY
+335 
-345 TRLFDFDKWSV
+345 
-356 KSSKVNRSF
+356 
-365 SSGVKECVQLQFTGG
+365 
-380 DTLCCTPDHEV
+380 
-391 YTEIGWIRADQ
+391 
-402 TKGHFMLKD
+402 
-411 LSPKHGKDVF
+411 
-421 SQQELYLVAGIVTE
+421 
-435 GCHRDSSTLTFV
+435 
-447 NKDLSEIELFKSYY
+447 
-461 KDFFGEGV
+461 
-469 RNECVGKNDVI
+469 
-480 TLHLNPKFCELI
+480 
-492 DVKVGLSDSRE
+492 
-503 IPDRYM
+503 
-509 FLSGD
+509 
-514 CKAFLLSKMIDFDG
+514 
-528 YVIDGDKCFIGYS
+528 
-541 SKSEKLINQVKLL
+541 
-554 IESFGVQAILKKRF
+554 
-568 LSEYNS
+568 
-574 FYYEVLVCSYEDCMK
+574 
-589 LQKVLIYSKKI
+589 
-600 AGTVFNNNGCEYSRS
+600 
-615 KLIPKE
+615 
-621 IWQPFVERLIK
+621 
-632 GTGYYKWELLSNDIK
+632 
-647 WNRDI
+647 
-652 TRDALKRMLSKIG
+652 AL
-665 RCREIEQLIKGDF
+665 
-678 AFVKVN
+678 
-684 DIVSVGKRHVYDFS
+684 
-698 MGYKCFPWAFV
+698 
-709 GGYLVHNCIGKKDVS
+709 GKKKVE
-724 KLLPFKERFLKHYTS
+724 KLLPFKERFLKYYTS

-761 QFNHCISGYERI
+761 QFNHCISGRERVAKK
-773 MRSTRN
+773 TRN

-837 RWSGFRKTYKV
+837 RWAGFRKTYKV

-889 VGNEEK
+889 IRNDEK
-895 YPVRSEKIISIEFDR
+895 YPVRSEKITNIRFDR
-910 EENVYDVEMADP
+910 EENVYDIEMADP
-922 YHTVTMNNGIV
+922 YHTVMINNGIV

-965 SYADDDD
+965 SYADGDD

-994 ESTDK
+994 ESTGK

-1108 RKYAWWYSLRQKRL
+1108 RKYAWWYGLRQKRL

-1129 YPKLYADYFK
+1129 YPKLYTDYFK

-1196 FRIVVFW
+1196 FRTVVFW
-1203 ANEYASFESILKTC
+1203 ANEYAAFENILKTC

-1229 WDGRNQQTA
+1229 WDGRNQQAA

>member
-1 MVIIKNIRKK
+1 M
-11 IRQELVGGSL
+11 
-21 PDLDTDFEMAR
+21 
-32 RGEVKEY
+32 KEY

-68 RLEGVPVSEVNMFTA
+68 RLEGIPVSEVNMFTA

-197 KDVDIYTLPLDDKNV
+197 KDVDIYTLPLDDKKV
-212 YTYFQKGWTG
+212 YSYFQKGWTG

-305 KLGGFNLVEADS
+305 KLGGFNLVEADDG
-317 ARRCLDENTLFW
+317 RR
-329 SEDKGW
+329 
-335 ITIKDIRGEY
+335 
-345 TRLFDFDKWSV
+345 
-356 KSSKVNRSF
+356 
-365 SSGVKECVQLQFTGG
+365 
-380 DTLCCTPDHEV
+380 
-391 YTEIGWIRADQ
+391 A
-402 TKGHFMLKD
+402 
-411 LSPKHGKDVF
+411 
-421 SQQELYLVAGIVTE
+421 
-435 GCHRDSSTLTFV
+435 LT
-447 NKDLSEIELFKSYY
+447 
-461 KDFFGEGV
+461 
-469 RNECVGKNDVI
+469 
-480 TLHLNPKFCELI
+480 
-492 DVKVGLSDSRE
+492 
-503 IPDRYM
+503 
-509 FLSGD
+509 
-514 CKAFLLSKMIDFDG
+514 
-528 YVIDGDKCFIGYS
+528 
-541 SKSEKLINQVKLL
+541 
-554 IESFGVQAILKKRF
+554 KKR
-568 LSEYNS
+568 
-574 FYYEVLVCSYEDCMK
+574 
-589 LQKVLIYSKKI
+589 
-600 AGTVFNNNGCEYSRS
+600 
-615 KLIPKE
+615 
-621 IWQPFVERLIK
+621 VE
-632 GTGYYKWELLSNDIK
+632 
-647 WNRDI
+647 
-652 TRDALKRMLSKIG
+652 
-665 RCREIEQLIKGDF
+665 
-678 AFVKVN
+678 
-684 DIVSVGKRHVYDFS
+684 
-698 MGYKCFPWAFV
+698 
-709 GGYLVHNCIGKKDVS
+709 
-724 KLLPFKERFLKHYTS
+724 KLLPFKERFLKHYVS

-761 QFNHCISGYERI
+761 QFNHCISGRERI
-773 MRSTRN
+773 AKKTRN

-804 RLCLHDWYVKN
+804 HLCLHDWYVKN
-815 GYGKAWSLNEN
+815 GYGKSWSLNEN

-837 RWSGFRKTYKV
+837 RWEGFRKTYKI

-889 VGNEEK
+889 IRNDEK
-895 YPVRSEKIISIEFDR
+895 YPVRSEKITNIRFDR
-910 EENVYDVEMADP
+910 EENVYDIEMADP
-922 YHTVTMNNGIV
+922 YHTVMINNGIV

-999 IKTDFNDNSL
+999 IKTDFEDNSL

-1084 DRYRELNKV
+1084 DRYRKLNKV

-1108 RKYAWWYSLRQKRL
+1108 RKYAWWHGLRQKRL

-1129 YPKLYADYFK
+1129 YPRLYTDYFK
-1139 EMLDRP
+1139 EMLDRS

-1154 IVDDPVDNKS
+1154 IVDDPVDNRS

-1174 DIEVKSGKKGE
+1174 DIEVKSGKRGE

-1196 FRIVVFW
+1196 FRTVVFW
-1203 ANEYASFESILKTC
+1203 ANEYASFENILKTC

>member
-1 MVIIKNIRKK
+1 MIIIKNIRKK

-21 PDLDTDFEMAR
+21 PDLDTDFEMGR

-68 RLEGVPVSEVNMFTA
+68 RLESIPVSEVNMFTA

-197 KDVDIYTLPLDDKNV
+197 KDVDIYTLPLDDKKV

-232 TGYCR
+232 TGYCK
-237 MMKPD
+237 MLKPD

-305 KLGGFNLVEADS
+305 KLGGFNLVEADDG
-317 ARRCLDENTLFW
+317 RR
-329 SEDKGW
+329 
-335 ITIKDIRGEY
+335 
-345 TRLFDFDKWSV
+345 
-356 KSSKVNRSF
+356 
-365 SSGVKECVQLQFTGG
+365 
-380 DTLCCTPDHEV
+380 
-391 YTEIGWIRADQ
+391 A
-402 TKGHFMLKD
+402 
-411 LSPKHGKDVF
+411 
-421 SQQELYLVAGIVTE
+421 
-435 GCHRDSSTLTFV
+435 LT
-447 NKDLSEIELFKSYY
+447 
-461 KDFFGEGV
+461 
-469 RNECVGKNDVI
+469 
-480 TLHLNPKFCELI
+480 
-492 DVKVGLSDSRE
+492 
-503 IPDRYM
+503 
-509 FLSGD
+509 
-514 CKAFLLSKMIDFDG
+514 
-528 YVIDGDKCFIGYS
+528 
-541 SKSEKLINQVKLL
+541 
-554 IESFGVQAILKKRF
+554 KKR
-568 LSEYNS
+568 
-574 FYYEVLVCSYEDCMK
+574 
-589 LQKVLIYSKKI
+589 
-600 AGTVFNNNGCEYSRS
+600 
-615 KLIPKE
+615 
-621 IWQPFVERLIK
+621 VE
-632 GTGYYKWELLSNDIK
+632 
-647 WNRDI
+647 
-652 TRDALKRMLSKIG
+652 
-665 RCREIEQLIKGDF
+665 
-678 AFVKVN
+678 
-684 DIVSVGKRHVYDFS
+684 
-698 MGYKCFPWAFV
+698 
-709 GGYLVHNCIGKKDVS
+709 
-724 KLLPFKERFLKHYTS
+724 KLLPFKERFLKHYVS

-761 QFNHCISGYERI
+761 QFNHCISGRERI
-773 MRSTRN
+773 AKKTRN
-779 RKLFNPTIEEMYN
+779 RKSFNPTIEEMHN

-804 RLCLHDWYVKN
+804 HLCLHDWYVKN
-815 GYGKAWSLNEN
+815 GYGKSWSLNEN

-837 RWSGFRKTYKV
+837 RWAGFRKTYKV

-878 GDEIFIRDEKS
+878 GDEIFIRDEKPIR
-889 VGNEEK
+889 NDEK
-895 YPVRSEKIISIEFDR
+895 YPVRSEKITNIRFDR
-910 EENVYDVEMADP
+910 EENVYDIEMADP
-922 YHTVTMNNGIV
+922 YHTVMINNGIV

-999 IKTDFNDNSL
+999 IKTDFEDNSL

-1108 RKYAWWYSLRQKRL
+1108 RKYAWWHGLRQKRL

-1129 YPKLYADYFK
+1129 YPRLYTDYFK
-1139 EMLDRP
+1139 EMLDRR

-1154 IVDDPVDNKS
+1154 IVDDPVDNRS

-1196 FRIVVFW
+1196 FRTVVFW
-1203 ANEYASFESILKTC
+1203 ANEYASFENILKTC

>member
-1 MVIIKNIRKK
+1 M
-11 IRQELVGGSL
+11 
-21 PDLDTDFEMAR
+21 
-32 RGEVKEY
+32 KEY

-68 RLEGVPVSEVNMFTA
+68 RLEGIPVSEVNMFTA

-197 KDVDIYTLPLDDKNV
+197 KDVDIYTLPLDDKKV

-305 KLGGFNLVEADS
+305 KLGGFNLVEADD
-317 ARRCLDENTLFW
+317 ARR
-329 SEDKGW
+329 
-335 ITIKDIRGEY
+335 
-345 TRLFDFDKWSV
+345 
-356 KSSKVNRSF
+356 
-365 SSGVKECVQLQFTGG
+365 
-380 DTLCCTPDHEV
+380 
-391 YTEIGWIRADQ
+391 
-402 TKGHFMLKD
+402 
-411 LSPKHGKDVF
+411 
-421 SQQELYLVAGIVTE
+421 
-435 GCHRDSSTLTFV
+435 
-447 NKDLSEIELFKSYY
+447 
-461 KDFFGEGV
+461 
-469 RNECVGKNDVI
+469 
-480 TLHLNPKFCELI
+480 
-492 DVKVGLSDSRE
+492 
-503 IPDRYM
+503 
-509 FLSGD
+509 
-514 CKAFLLSKMIDFDG
+514 
-528 YVIDGDKCFIGYS
+528 
-541 SKSEKLINQVKLL
+541 
-554 IESFGVQAILKKRF
+554 
-568 LSEYNS
+568 
-574 FYYEVLVCSYEDCMK
+574 
-589 LQKVLIYSKKI
+589 
-600 AGTVFNNNGCEYSRS
+600 
-615 KLIPKE
+615 
-621 IWQPFVERLIK
+621 
-632 GTGYYKWELLSNDIK
+632 
-647 WNRDI
+647 
-652 TRDALKRMLSKIG
+652 AL
-665 RCREIEQLIKGDF
+665 
-678 AFVKVN
+678 
-684 DIVSVGKRHVYDFS
+684 
-698 MGYKCFPWAFV
+698 
-709 GGYLVHNCIGKKDVS
+709 GKKKVE

-761 QFNHCISGYERI
+761 QFNH
-773 MRSTRN
+773 
-779 RKLFNPTIEEMYN
+779 
-792 IMNDR
+792 
-797 SYAIKHG
+797 
-804 RLCLHDWYVKN
+804 
-815 GYGKAWSLNEN
+815 
-826 DEVILNNIVDI
+826 
-837 RWSGFRKTYKV
+837 
-848 ETESGLTVSVTDN
+848 
-861 HKIPTKR
+861 
-868 GEFQLKDIVV
+868 
-878 GDEIFIRDEKS
+878 
-889 VGNEEK
+889 
-895 YPVRSEKIISIEFDR
+895 
-910 EENVYDVEMADP
+910 
-922 YHTVTMNNGIV
+922 
-933 VCNSHAVAYANTGYA
+933 SHAVAYANTGYA

-972 YPVYLHEINEIGNI
+972 YSVYLHEINEIGNI

-999 IKTDFNDNSL
+999 IKTDFEDNSL

-1024 VEIMEERSKN
+1024 VEIMEERLKN

-1069 KLESISIPVDRLRLI
+1069 KLESISILVDRLRLI

-1108 RKYAWWYSLRQKRL
+1108 RKYAWWHGLRQKRL

-1129 YPKLYADYFK
+1129 YSRLYTDYFK
-1139 EMLDRP
+1139 EMLDRS

-1196 FRIVVFW
+1196 FRTVVFW
-1203 ANEYASFESILKTC
+1203 ANEYAAFENILKTC

>member
-1 MVIIKNIRKK
+1 MIIIKNIRKK

-21 PDLDTDFEMAR
+21 PDLDTDFEMGR

-68 RLEGVPVSEVNMFTA
+68 RLEGIPVSEVNMFTA

-197 KDVDIYTLPLDDKNV
+197 KDVDIYTLPLDDKKV

-305 KLGGFNLVEADS
+305 KLGGFNLVEADD
-317 ARRCLDENTLFW
+317 ARR
-329 SEDKGW
+329 
-335 ITIKDIRGEY
+335 
-345 TRLFDFDKWSV
+345 
-356 KSSKVNRSF
+356 
-365 SSGVKECVQLQFTGG
+365 
-380 DTLCCTPDHEV
+380 
-391 YTEIGWIRADQ
+391 
-402 TKGHFMLKD
+402 
-411 LSPKHGKDVF
+411 
-421 SQQELYLVAGIVTE
+421 
-435 GCHRDSSTLTFV
+435 
-447 NKDLSEIELFKSYY
+447 
-461 KDFFGEGV
+461 
-469 RNECVGKNDVI
+469 
-480 TLHLNPKFCELI
+480 
-492 DVKVGLSDSRE
+492 
-503 IPDRYM
+503 
-509 FLSGD
+509 
-514 CKAFLLSKMIDFDG
+514 
-528 YVIDGDKCFIGYS
+528 
-541 SKSEKLINQVKLL
+541 
-554 IESFGVQAILKKRF
+554 
-568 LSEYNS
+568 
-574 FYYEVLVCSYEDCMK
+574 
-589 LQKVLIYSKKI
+589 
-600 AGTVFNNNGCEYSRS
+600 
-615 KLIPKE
+615 
-621 IWQPFVERLIK
+621 
-632 GTGYYKWELLSNDIK
+632 
-647 WNRDI
+647 
-652 TRDALKRMLSKIG
+652 AL
-665 RCREIEQLIKGDF
+665 
-678 AFVKVN
+678 
-684 DIVSVGKRHVYDFS
+684 
-698 MGYKCFPWAFV
+698 
-709 GGYLVHNCIGKKDVS
+709 GKKKVE
-724 KLLPFKERFLKHYTS
+724 KLLPFKERFLKYYTS

-755 ENMAAY
+755 ENMASY
-761 QFNHCISGYERI
+761 QFNHCISGRERI
-773 MRSTRN
+773 AKKTRN

-804 RLCLHDWYVKN
+804 HLCLHDWYVKN
-815 GYGKAWSLNEN
+815 GYGKSWSLNEN

-837 RWSGFRKTYKV
+837 RWAGFRKTYKV

-878 GDEIFIRDEKS
+878 GDEIFIRDEKPI
-889 VGNEEK
+889 GNDEK
-895 YPVRSEKIISIEFDR
+895 YPVRSEKITNIGFDR
-910 EENVYDVEMADP
+910 EENVYDIEMADP
-922 YHTVTMNNGIV
+922 YHTVMINNGIV

-999 IKTDFNDNSL
+999 IKTDFEDNSL

-1108 RKYAWWYSLRQKRL
+1108 RKYAWWYGLRQKRL

-1129 YPKLYADYFK
+1129 YPRLYTDYFK
-1139 EMLDRP
+1139 EMLDRS

-1164 LNLTVGGYVY
+1164 LHLTVGGYVY

-1185 YAIITLEQNYQ
+1185 HAIITLEQNYQ
-1196 FRIVVFW
+1196 FRTVVFW
-1203 ANEYASFESILKTC
+1203 ANEYAAFENILKTC

>member
-1 MVIIKNIRKK
+1 MIIIKNIRKK

-21 PDLDTDFEMAR
+21 PDLDTDFEMGR

-68 RLEGVPVSEVNMFTA
+68 RLEGIPVSEVNMFTA

-197 KDVDIYTLPLDDKNV
+197 KDVDIYTLPLDDKKV
-212 YTYFQKGWTG
+212 YSYFQKGWTG

-305 KLGGFNLVEADS
+305 KLGGFNLVEADDG
-317 ARRCLDENTLFW
+317 RR
-329 SEDKGW
+329 
-335 ITIKDIRGEY
+335 
-345 TRLFDFDKWSV
+345 
-356 KSSKVNRSF
+356 
-365 SSGVKECVQLQFTGG
+365 
-380 DTLCCTPDHEV
+380 
-391 YTEIGWIRADQ
+391 A
-402 TKGHFMLKD
+402 
-411 LSPKHGKDVF
+411 
-421 SQQELYLVAGIVTE
+421 
-435 GCHRDSSTLTFV
+435 LT
-447 NKDLSEIELFKSYY
+447 
-461 KDFFGEGV
+461 
-469 RNECVGKNDVI
+469 
-480 TLHLNPKFCELI
+480 
-492 DVKVGLSDSRE
+492 
-503 IPDRYM
+503 
-509 FLSGD
+509 
-514 CKAFLLSKMIDFDG
+514 
-528 YVIDGDKCFIGYS
+528 
-541 SKSEKLINQVKLL
+541 
-554 IESFGVQAILKKRF
+554 KKR
-568 LSEYNS
+568 
-574 FYYEVLVCSYEDCMK
+574 
-589 LQKVLIYSKKI
+589 
-600 AGTVFNNNGCEYSRS
+600 
-615 KLIPKE
+615 
-621 IWQPFVERLIK
+621 VE
-632 GTGYYKWELLSNDIK
+632 
-647 WNRDI
+647 
-652 TRDALKRMLSKIG
+652 
-665 RCREIEQLIKGDF
+665 
-678 AFVKVN
+678 
-684 DIVSVGKRHVYDFS
+684 
-698 MGYKCFPWAFV
+698 
-709 GGYLVHNCIGKKDVS
+709 
-724 KLLPFKERFLKHYTS
+724 KLLPFKERFLKHYVS

-761 QFNHCISGYERI
+761 QFNHCISGRERI
-773 MRSTRN
+773 AKKTRN

-804 RLCLHDWYVKN
+804 HLCLHDWYVKN
-815 GYGKAWSLNEN
+815 GYGKSWSLNEN

-837 RWSGFRKTYKV
+837 RWEGFRKTYKI

-878 GDEIFIRDEKS
+878 GDEIFIRDEKPI
-889 VGNEEK
+889 GNDEK

-922 YHTVTMNNGIV
+922 YHTVMINNGIV

-999 IKTDFNDNSL
+999 IKTDFEDNSL

-1108 RKYAWWYSLRQKRL
+1108 RKYAWWYGLRQKRL

-1129 YPKLYADYFK
+1129 YPKLYMDYFK

-1145 DYPFKDFSE
+1145 DYPFKDFSG
-1154 IVDDPVDNKS
+1154 IVDDPVDNRS

-1196 FRIVVFW
+1196 FRTVVFW
-1203 ANEYASFESILKTC
+1203 ANEYAAFENILKTC

>member
-1 MVIIKNIRKK
+1 MVHCRIS
-11 IRQELVGGSL
+11 E
-21 PDLDTDFEMAR
+21 LDTDFEMGR

-68 RLEGVPVSEVNMFTA
+68 RLEGIPVSEVNMFTA

-197 KDVDIYTLPLDDKNV
+197 KDVDIYTLPLDDKKV

-274 REVSFRKGSDEI
+274 REVSFRKGSGEI

-305 KLGGFNLVEADS
+305 KLGGFSLVEADD
-317 ARRCLDENTLFW
+317 ARR
-329 SEDKGW
+329 
-335 ITIKDIRGEY
+335 
-345 TRLFDFDKWSV
+345 
-356 KSSKVNRSF
+356 
-365 SSGVKECVQLQFTGG
+365 
-380 DTLCCTPDHEV
+380 
-391 YTEIGWIRADQ
+391 
-402 TKGHFMLKD
+402 
-411 LSPKHGKDVF
+411 
-421 SQQELYLVAGIVTE
+421 
-435 GCHRDSSTLTFV
+435 
-447 NKDLSEIELFKSYY
+447 
-461 KDFFGEGV
+461 
-469 RNECVGKNDVI
+469 
-480 TLHLNPKFCELI
+480 
-492 DVKVGLSDSRE
+492 
-503 IPDRYM
+503 
-509 FLSGD
+509 
-514 CKAFLLSKMIDFDG
+514 
-528 YVIDGDKCFIGYS
+528 
-541 SKSEKLINQVKLL
+541 
-554 IESFGVQAILKKRF
+554 
-568 LSEYNS
+568 
-574 FYYEVLVCSYEDCMK
+574 
-589 LQKVLIYSKKI
+589 
-600 AGTVFNNNGCEYSRS
+600 
-615 KLIPKE
+615 
-621 IWQPFVERLIK
+621 
-632 GTGYYKWELLSNDIK
+632 
-647 WNRDI
+647 
-652 TRDALKRMLSKIG
+652 AL
-665 RCREIEQLIKGDF
+665 
-678 AFVKVN
+678 
-684 DIVSVGKRHVYDFS
+684 
-698 MGYKCFPWAFV
+698 
-709 GGYLVHNCIGKKDVS
+709 GKKKVE
-724 KLLPFKERFLKHYTS
+724 KLLPFKERFLKHYVS

-761 QFNHCISGYERI
+761 QFNHCISGRERI
-773 MRSTRN
+773 AKKTRN

-804 RLCLHDWYVKN
+804 HLCLHDWYVKN
-815 GYGKAWSLNEN
+815 GYGKSWSLNEN

-837 RWSGFRKTYKV
+837 RWEGFRKTYKI

-868 GEFQLKDIVV
+868 GEFQLKDIIV
-878 GDEIFIRDEKS
+878 GDEIFVRDEKP

-972 YPVYLHEINEIGNI
+972 YSVYLHEINEIGNI

-1108 RKYAWWYSLRQKRL
+1108 RKYAWWYGLRQKRL

-1129 YPKLYADYFK
+1129 YPKLYTDYFK

-1154 IVDDPVDNKS
+1154 IVDDPVDNRS

-1196 FRIVVFW
+1196 FRTVVFW
-1203 ANEYASFESILKTC
+1203 ANEYASFENILKTC

>member
-1 MVIIKNIRKK
+1 MIIIKNIRKK

-150 RRQGDMMVSEWEGG
+150 RKQGDMMVSEWEGG

-197 KDVDIYTLPLDDKNV
+197 KDVDIYNLPIEEKKV
-212 YTYFQKGWTG
+212 YDYFQKGWTG

-232 TGYCR
+232 TGYCK
-237 MMKPD
+237 MLKPD

-274 REVSFRKGSDEI
+274 REVSFRKGSGEI

-305 KLGGFNLVEADS
+305 KLGGFDLVTADS
-317 ARRCLDENTLFW
+317 ARRAI
-329 SEDKGW
+329 SK
-335 ITIKDIRGEY
+335 
-345 TRLFDFDKWSV
+345 
-356 KSSKVNRSF
+356 KS
-365 SSGVKECVQLQFTGG
+365 
-380 DTLCCTPDHEV
+380 
-391 YTEIGWIRADQ
+391 I
-402 TKGHFMLKD
+402 
-411 LSPKHGKDVF
+411 
-421 SQQELYLVAGIVTE
+421 
-435 GCHRDSSTLTFV
+435 
-447 NKDLSEIELFKSYY
+447 
-461 KDFFGEGV
+461 
-469 RNECVGKNDVI
+469 
-480 TLHLNPKFCELI
+480 
-492 DVKVGLSDSRE
+492 
-503 IPDRYM
+503 
-509 FLSGD
+509 
-514 CKAFLLSKMIDFDG
+514 
-528 YVIDGDKCFIGYS
+528 
-541 SKSEKLINQVKLL
+541 EKLI
-554 IESFGVQAILKKRF
+554 
-568 LSEYNS
+568 
-574 FYYEVLVCSYEDCMK
+574 
-589 LQKVLIYSKKI
+589 
-600 AGTVFNNNGCEYSRS
+600 
-615 KLIPKE
+615 
-621 IWQPFVERLIK
+621 
-632 GTGYYKWELLSNDIK
+632 
-647 WNRDI
+647 
-652 TRDALKRMLSKIG
+652 
-665 RCREIEQLIKGDF
+665 
-678 AFVKVN
+678 
-684 DIVSVGKRHVYDFS
+684 
-698 MGYKCFPWAFV
+698 
-709 GGYLVHNCIGKKDVS
+709 
-724 KLLPFKERFLKHYTS
+724 PFKEKFLRNYMN

-755 ENMAAY
+755 ENMSTY
-761 QFNHCISGYERI
+761 QFNHCISGRERI
-773 MRSTRN
+773 MKSTCN
-779 RKLFNPTIEEMYN
+779 KKIFNPTIAEMYA
-792 IMNDR
+792 IRNDR

-804 RLCLHDWYVKN
+804 RLYLHDLYIKN

-826 DEVILNNIVDI
+826 GEVILNNIVDI
-837 RWSGFRKTYKV
+837 RWAGFRKTYRV
-848 ETESGLTVSVTDN
+848 ETENGLTVSVTDN

-878 GDEIFIRDEKS
+878 GDEIFIREEKP
-889 VGNEEK
+889 VGNNEK
-895 YPVRSEKIISIEFDR
+895 YPVRSEKIVSIEFDR

-1069 KLESISIPVDRLRLI
+1069 KLESISIVMDRLKLI
-1084 DRYRELNKV
+1084 NRYRELNKV
-1093 KIDKEKDPFESNPDK
+1093 KIDKEKDPFESNPK
-1108 RKYAWWYSLRQKRL
+1108 KIKHEWWYNLRQKKL

-1129 YPKLYADYFK
+1129 YSRLYIDHFK
-1139 EMLDRP
+1139 DMLDRL
-1145 DYPFKDFSE
+1145 DYPFKNFTE
-1154 IVDDPVDNKS
+1154 IVDDPLDSKS
-1164 LNLTVGGYVY
+1164 YNLSIGGYVY
-1174 DIEVKSGKKGE
+1174 DIDIKSGKKGE

-1196 FRIVVFW
+1196 FRTVVFW
-1203 ANEYASFESILKTC
+1203 ANEYASFENVLKTC
-1217 KNSILFMNGRTN
+1217 KNSILFLNGRTN

-1238 IYANESTEVL
+1238 IYANESTNVL
-1248 VLT
+1248 ILT

>member
-1 MVIIKNIRKK
+1 MIIIKNIRKK

-197 KDVDIYTLPLDDKNV
+197 KDVDIYNLPLEEKKV
-212 YTYFQKGWTG
+212 YDYFQKGWTG

-232 TGYCR
+232 TGYCK
-237 MMKPD
+237 MLKPD

-274 REVSFRKGSDEI
+274 REVSFRKGSGEI

-305 KLGGFNLVEADS
+305 KLGGFDLVEADS
-317 ARRCLDENTLFW
+317 ARRAL
-329 SEDKGW
+329 G
-335 ITIKDIRGEY
+335 
-345 TRLFDFDKWSV
+345 
-356 KSSKVNRSF
+356 
-365 SSGVKECVQLQFTGG
+365 
-380 DTLCCTPDHEV
+380 
-391 YTEIGWIRADQ
+391 
-402 TKGHFMLKD
+402 
-411 LSPKHGKDVF
+411 
-421 SQQELYLVAGIVTE
+421 
-435 GCHRDSSTLTFV
+435 
-447 NKDLSEIELFKSYY
+447 
-461 KDFFGEGV
+461 
-469 RNECVGKNDVI
+469 
-480 TLHLNPKFCELI
+480 
-492 DVKVGLSDSRE
+492 
-503 IPDRYM
+503 
-509 FLSGD
+509 
-514 CKAFLLSKMIDFDG
+514 
-528 YVIDGDKCFIGYS
+528 
-541 SKSEKLINQVKLL
+541 
-554 IESFGVQAILKKRF
+554 KKRV
-568 LSEYNS
+568 E
-574 FYYEVLVCSYEDCMK
+574 
-589 LQKVLIYSKKI
+589 KI
-600 AGTVFNNNGCEYSRS
+600 
-615 KLIPKE
+615 
-621 IWQPFVERLIK
+621 
-632 GTGYYKWELLSNDIK
+632 
-647 WNRDI
+647 
-652 TRDALKRMLSKIG
+652 
-665 RCREIEQLIKGDF
+665 
-678 AFVKVN
+678 
-684 DIVSVGKRHVYDFS
+684 
-698 MGYKCFPWAFV
+698 
-709 GGYLVHNCIGKKDVS
+709 
-724 KLLPFKERFLKHYTS
+724 LPFKERFLKHYVS

-761 QFNHCISGYERI
+761 QFNHCISGRERI
-773 MRSTRN
+773 MKSTRN
-779 RKLFNPTIEEMYN
+779 KKIFNPTIAEMYA
-792 IMNDR
+792 IKNDR

-804 RLCLHDWYVKN
+804 RLCLHDWYIKN

-826 DEVILNNIVDI
+826 GEVILNNIVDI
-837 RWSGFRKTYKV
+837 RWAGFRKTYRV

-878 GDEIFIRDEKS
+878 GDEIFIRDEKPI
-889 VGNEEK
+889 GNEEM
-895 YPVRSEKIISIEFDR
+895 YPARSEKIVSIEFDR

-1046 HSQKGSAV
+1046 HFQKGSAV

-1069 KLESISIPVDRLRLI
+1069 KLESISIVTDRLKLVN
-1084 DRYRELNKV
+1084 RYRELNKV
-1093 KIDKEKDPFESNPDK
+1093 KVDKEKDPFESNSEK
-1108 RKYAWWYSLRQKRL
+1108 IKHEWWYNLRQKKL

-1129 YPKLYADYFK
+1129 YSRLYIDHFK
-1139 EMLDRP
+1139 DMLDRL
-1145 DYPFKDFSE
+1145 DYPFKNFTE
-1154 IVDDPVDNKS
+1154 IVDDPLDSKS
-1164 LNLTVGGYVY
+1164 YNLSTGGYVY
-1174 DIEVKSGKKGE
+1174 DIDIKSGKKGE

-1196 FRIVVFW
+1196 FRTVVFW
-1203 ANEYASFESILKTC
+1203 ANEYASFENVLKTC
-1217 KNSILFMNGRTN
+1217 KNSILFLNGRTN

-1238 IYANESTEVL
+1238 IYANESTNVL
-1248 VLT
+1248 ILT

>member
-1 MVIIKNIRKK
+1 MIIIKNIRKK

-21 PDLDTDFEMAR
+21 PDLDTDFEMGR

-68 RLEGVPVSEVNMFTA
+68 RLEGIPVSEVNMFTA

-150 RRQGDMMVSEWEGG
+150 RRQGDIMVSEWEGG

-197 KDVDIYTLPLDDKNV
+197 KDVDIYTLPLDDKKV

-305 KLGGFNLVEADS
+305 KLGGFNLVEADDG
-317 ARRCLDENTLFW
+317 RR
-329 SEDKGW
+329 
-335 ITIKDIRGEY
+335 
-345 TRLFDFDKWSV
+345 
-356 KSSKVNRSF
+356 
-365 SSGVKECVQLQFTGG
+365 
-380 DTLCCTPDHEV
+380 
-391 YTEIGWIRADQ
+391 A
-402 TKGHFMLKD
+402 
-411 LSPKHGKDVF
+411 
-421 SQQELYLVAGIVTE
+421 
-435 GCHRDSSTLTFV
+435 LT
-447 NKDLSEIELFKSYY
+447 
-461 KDFFGEGV
+461 
-469 RNECVGKNDVI
+469 
-480 TLHLNPKFCELI
+480 
-492 DVKVGLSDSRE
+492 
-503 IPDRYM
+503 
-509 FLSGD
+509 
-514 CKAFLLSKMIDFDG
+514 
-528 YVIDGDKCFIGYS
+528 
-541 SKSEKLINQVKLL
+541 
-554 IESFGVQAILKKRF
+554 KKR
-568 LSEYNS
+568 
-574 FYYEVLVCSYEDCMK
+574 
-589 LQKVLIYSKKI
+589 
-600 AGTVFNNNGCEYSRS
+600 
-615 KLIPKE
+615 
-621 IWQPFVERLIK
+621 VE
-632 GTGYYKWELLSNDIK
+632 
-647 WNRDI
+647 
-652 TRDALKRMLSKIG
+652 
-665 RCREIEQLIKGDF
+665 
-678 AFVKVN
+678 
-684 DIVSVGKRHVYDFS
+684 
-698 MGYKCFPWAFV
+698 
-709 GGYLVHNCIGKKDVS
+709 
-724 KLLPFKERFLKHYTS
+724 KLLPFKERFLKHYVS

-761 QFNHCISGYERI
+761 QFNHCISGRERI
-773 MRSTRN
+773 AKKTRN

-804 RLCLHDWYVKN
+804 HLCLHDWYVKN
-815 GYGKAWSLNEN
+815 GYGKSWSLNEN

-837 RWSGFRKTYKV
+837 RWEGFRKTYKI

-889 VGNEEK
+889 IRNDEK

-910 EENVYDVEMADP
+910 EENVYDIEMADP
-922 YHTVTMNNGIV
+922 YHTVMINNGIV

-1108 RKYAWWYSLRQKRL
+1108 RKYAWWYGLRQKRL

-1129 YPKLYADYFK
+1129 YPKLYTDYFK

-1154 IVDDPVDNKS
+1154 IVDDPVDNRS

-1196 FRIVVFW
+1196 FRTVVFW
-1203 ANEYASFESILKTC
+1203 ANEYAGFENVLKTC

>member
-1 MVIIKNIRKK
+1 MVHCRIS
-11 IRQELVGGSL
+11 E
-21 PDLDTDFEMAR
+21 LDTDFEMAR

-68 RLEGVPVSEVNMFTA
+68 RLEGIPVSEVNMFTA

-91 DDLFRMACQKKDVAY
+91 DDLFRMACRKKDVAY

-197 KDVDIYTLPLDDKNV
+197 KDVDVYTLPLDDKKV

-232 TGYCR
+232 TGYCK
-237 MMKPD
+237 MLKPD

-305 KLGGFNLVEADS
+305 KLGGFNLVEADDG
-317 ARRCLDENTLFW
+317 RR
-329 SEDKGW
+329 
-335 ITIKDIRGEY
+335 
-345 TRLFDFDKWSV
+345 
-356 KSSKVNRSF
+356 
-365 SSGVKECVQLQFTGG
+365 
-380 DTLCCTPDHEV
+380 
-391 YTEIGWIRADQ
+391 A
-402 TKGHFMLKD
+402 
-411 LSPKHGKDVF
+411 
-421 SQQELYLVAGIVTE
+421 
-435 GCHRDSSTLTFV
+435 LT
-447 NKDLSEIELFKSYY
+447 
-461 KDFFGEGV
+461 
-469 RNECVGKNDVI
+469 
-480 TLHLNPKFCELI
+480 
-492 DVKVGLSDSRE
+492 
-503 IPDRYM
+503 
-509 FLSGD
+509 
-514 CKAFLLSKMIDFDG
+514 
-528 YVIDGDKCFIGYS
+528 
-541 SKSEKLINQVKLL
+541 
-554 IESFGVQAILKKRF
+554 KKR
-568 LSEYNS
+568 
-574 FYYEVLVCSYEDCMK
+574 
-589 LQKVLIYSKKI
+589 
-600 AGTVFNNNGCEYSRS
+600 
-615 KLIPKE
+615 
-621 IWQPFVERLIK
+621 VE
-632 GTGYYKWELLSNDIK
+632 
-647 WNRDI
+647 
-652 TRDALKRMLSKIG
+652 
-665 RCREIEQLIKGDF
+665 
-678 AFVKVN
+678 
-684 DIVSVGKRHVYDFS
+684 
-698 MGYKCFPWAFV
+698 
-709 GGYLVHNCIGKKDVS
+709 
-724 KLLPFKERFLKHYTS
+724 KLLPFKERFLKHYVS

-761 QFNHCISGYERI
+761 QFNHCISGRERI
-773 MRSTRN
+773 AKKTRN
-779 RKLFNPTIEEMYN
+779 RKSFNPTIEEMYN

-804 RLCLHDWYVKN
+804 HLYLHDWYVKN
-815 GYGKAWSLNEN
+815 GYGKSWSLNEN

-837 RWSGFRKTYKV
+837 RWEGFRKTYKI

-889 VGNEEK
+889 IRNDEK
-895 YPVRSEKIISIEFDR
+895 YPVRSEKITNIRFDR
-910 EENVYDVEMADP
+910 EENVYDIEMADP
-922 YHTVTMNNGIV
+922 YHTVMINNGIV

-1108 RKYAWWYSLRQKRL
+1108 RKYAWWYGLRQKRL

-1129 YPKLYADYFK
+1129 YSKLYTDYFK

-1154 IVDDPVDNKS
+1154 IVDDPVDNRS

-1196 FRIVVFW
+1196 FRTVVFW
-1203 ANEYASFESILKTC
+1203 ANEYASFENILKTC

>member
-1 MVIIKNIRKK
+1 MVHCRIS
-11 IRQELVGGSL
+11 E
-21 PDLDTDFEMAR
+21 LDTDFEMAR

-68 RLEGVPVSEVNMFTA
+68 RLEGIPVSEVNMFTA

-197 KDVDIYTLPLDDKNV
+197 KDVDIYTLPLDDKKV

-305 KLGGFNLVEADS
+305 KLGGFNLVEADD
-317 ARRCLDENTLFW
+317 ARR
-329 SEDKGW
+329 
-335 ITIKDIRGEY
+335 
-345 TRLFDFDKWSV
+345 
-356 KSSKVNRSF
+356 
-365 SSGVKECVQLQFTGG
+365 
-380 DTLCCTPDHEV
+380 
-391 YTEIGWIRADQ
+391 
-402 TKGHFMLKD
+402 
-411 LSPKHGKDVF
+411 
-421 SQQELYLVAGIVTE
+421 
-435 GCHRDSSTLTFV
+435 
-447 NKDLSEIELFKSYY
+447 
-461 KDFFGEGV
+461 
-469 RNECVGKNDVI
+469 
-480 TLHLNPKFCELI
+480 
-492 DVKVGLSDSRE
+492 
-503 IPDRYM
+503 
-509 FLSGD
+509 
-514 CKAFLLSKMIDFDG
+514 
-528 YVIDGDKCFIGYS
+528 
-541 SKSEKLINQVKLL
+541 
-554 IESFGVQAILKKRF
+554 
-568 LSEYNS
+568 
-574 FYYEVLVCSYEDCMK
+574 
-589 LQKVLIYSKKI
+589 
-600 AGTVFNNNGCEYSRS
+600 
-615 KLIPKE
+615 
-621 IWQPFVERLIK
+621 
-632 GTGYYKWELLSNDIK
+632 
-647 WNRDI
+647 
-652 TRDALKRMLSKIG
+652 AL
-665 RCREIEQLIKGDF
+665 
-678 AFVKVN
+678 
-684 DIVSVGKRHVYDFS
+684 
-698 MGYKCFPWAFV
+698 
-709 GGYLVHNCIGKKDVS
+709 GKKKVE

-761 QFNHCISGYERI
+761 QFNH
-773 MRSTRN
+773 
-779 RKLFNPTIEEMYN
+779 
-792 IMNDR
+792 
-797 SYAIKHG
+797 
-804 RLCLHDWYVKN
+804 
-815 GYGKAWSLNEN
+815 
-826 DEVILNNIVDI
+826 
-837 RWSGFRKTYKV
+837 
-848 ETESGLTVSVTDN
+848 
-861 HKIPTKR
+861 
-868 GEFQLKDIVV
+868 
-878 GDEIFIRDEKS
+878 
-889 VGNEEK
+889 
-895 YPVRSEKIISIEFDR
+895 
-910 EENVYDVEMADP
+910 
-922 YHTVTMNNGIV
+922 
-933 VCNSHAVAYANTGYA
+933 SHAVAYANTGYA

-972 YPVYLHEINEIGNI
+972 YSVYLHEINEIGNI

-999 IKTDFNDNSL
+999 IKTDFEDNSL

-1108 RKYAWWYSLRQKRL
+1108 RKYAWWYGLRQKRL

-1129 YPKLYADYFK
+1129 YPKLYMDYFK

-1154 IVDDPVDNKS
+1154 IVDDPVDNRS

-1196 FRIVVFW
+1196 FRTVVFW
-1203 ANEYASFESILKTC
+1203 ANEYAAFENILKTC

>member
-1 MVIIKNIRKK
+1 MIIIKNIRKK
-11 IRQELVGGSL
+11 TRQELVGGSL
-21 PDLDTDFEMAR
+21 PDLDTDFEMGR

-68 RLEGVPVSEVNMFTA
+68 RLEGIPVSEVNMFTA

-106 FINKYPGIIQAVG
+106 FINKHPGIIQAVG

-197 KDVDIYTLPLDDKNV
+197 KDVDIYTLPLDDKKV

-274 REVSFRKGSDEI
+274 REMSFRKGSDEI
-286 LQDTRY
+286 LQGTRY

-305 KLGGFNLVEADS
+305 KLGGFNLVEADD
-317 ARRCLDENTLFW
+317 ARR
-329 SEDKGW
+329 
-335 ITIKDIRGEY
+335 
-345 TRLFDFDKWSV
+345 
-356 KSSKVNRSF
+356 
-365 SSGVKECVQLQFTGG
+365 
-380 DTLCCTPDHEV
+380 
-391 YTEIGWIRADQ
+391 
-402 TKGHFMLKD
+402 
-411 LSPKHGKDVF
+411 
-421 SQQELYLVAGIVTE
+421 
-435 GCHRDSSTLTFV
+435 
-447 NKDLSEIELFKSYY
+447 
-461 KDFFGEGV
+461 
-469 RNECVGKNDVI
+469 
-480 TLHLNPKFCELI
+480 
-492 DVKVGLSDSRE
+492 
-503 IPDRYM
+503 
-509 FLSGD
+509 
-514 CKAFLLSKMIDFDG
+514 
-528 YVIDGDKCFIGYS
+528 
-541 SKSEKLINQVKLL
+541 
-554 IESFGVQAILKKRF
+554 
-568 LSEYNS
+568 
-574 FYYEVLVCSYEDCMK
+574 
-589 LQKVLIYSKKI
+589 
-600 AGTVFNNNGCEYSRS
+600 
-615 KLIPKE
+615 
-621 IWQPFVERLIK
+621 
-632 GTGYYKWELLSNDIK
+632 
-647 WNRDI
+647 
-652 TRDALKRMLSKIG
+652 AL
-665 RCREIEQLIKGDF
+665 
-678 AFVKVN
+678 
-684 DIVSVGKRHVYDFS
+684 
-698 MGYKCFPWAFV
+698 
-709 GGYLVHNCIGKKDVS
+709 GKKKVE
-724 KLLPFKERFLKHYTS
+724 KLLPFKERFLKYYTS

-761 QFNHCISGYERI
+761 QFNHCISGRERI
-773 MRSTRN
+773 AKKTRN

-804 RLCLHDWYVKN
+804 HLCLHDWYVKN
-815 GYGKAWSLNEN
+815 GYGKSWSLNEN

-837 RWSGFRKTYKV
+837 RWAGFRKTYKV

-878 GDEIFIRDEKS
+878 GDEIFIRDEKPI
-889 VGNEEK
+889 GNDEK
-895 YPVRSEKIISIEFDR
+895 YLVRSEKITNIGFDR
-910 EENVYDVEMADP
+910 EENVYDIEMADP
-922 YHTVTMNNGIV
+922 YHTVMINNGIV

-999 IKTDFNDNSL
+999 IKTDFEDNSL

-1108 RKYAWWYSLRQKRL
+1108 RKYAWWYGLRQKRL

-1129 YPKLYADYFK
+1129 YPKLYMDYFK

-1154 IVDDPVDNKS
+1154 IVDDPVDNRS

-1196 FRIVVFW
+1196 FRTVVFW
-1203 ANEYASFESILKTC
+1203 ANEYAAFENILKTC

>member
-1 MVIIKNIRKK
+1 M
-11 IRQELVGGSL
+11 
-21 PDLDTDFEMAR
+21 
-32 RGEVKEY
+32 KEY

-68 RLEGVPVSEVNMFTA
+68 RLEGILVSEVNMFTA

-197 KDVDIYTLPLDDKNV
+197 KDVDIYTLPLDDKKV
-212 YTYFQKGWTG
+212 YSYFQKGWTG

-305 KLGGFNLVEADS
+305 KLGGFNLVEADDG
-317 ARRCLDENTLFW
+317 RR
-329 SEDKGW
+329 
-335 ITIKDIRGEY
+335 
-345 TRLFDFDKWSV
+345 
-356 KSSKVNRSF
+356 
-365 SSGVKECVQLQFTGG
+365 
-380 DTLCCTPDHEV
+380 
-391 YTEIGWIRADQ
+391 A
-402 TKGHFMLKD
+402 
-411 LSPKHGKDVF
+411 
-421 SQQELYLVAGIVTE
+421 
-435 GCHRDSSTLTFV
+435 LT
-447 NKDLSEIELFKSYY
+447 
-461 KDFFGEGV
+461 
-469 RNECVGKNDVI
+469 
-480 TLHLNPKFCELI
+480 
-492 DVKVGLSDSRE
+492 
-503 IPDRYM
+503 
-509 FLSGD
+509 
-514 CKAFLLSKMIDFDG
+514 
-528 YVIDGDKCFIGYS
+528 
-541 SKSEKLINQVKLL
+541 
-554 IESFGVQAILKKRF
+554 KKR
-568 LSEYNS
+568 
-574 FYYEVLVCSYEDCMK
+574 
-589 LQKVLIYSKKI
+589 
-600 AGTVFNNNGCEYSRS
+600 
-615 KLIPKE
+615 
-621 IWQPFVERLIK
+621 VE
-632 GTGYYKWELLSNDIK
+632 
-647 WNRDI
+647 
-652 TRDALKRMLSKIG
+652 
-665 RCREIEQLIKGDF
+665 
-678 AFVKVN
+678 
-684 DIVSVGKRHVYDFS
+684 
-698 MGYKCFPWAFV
+698 
-709 GGYLVHNCIGKKDVS
+709 
-724 KLLPFKERFLKHYTS
+724 KLLPFKERFLKHYVS

-761 QFNHCISGYERI
+761 QFNHCISGRERI
-773 MRSTRN
+773 AKKTRN

-804 RLCLHDWYVKN
+804 HLCLHDWYVKN
-815 GYGKAWSLNEN
+815 GYGKSWSLNEN

-837 RWSGFRKTYKV
+837 RWEGFRKTYKI

-889 VGNEEK
+889 IRNDEK
-895 YPVRSEKIISIEFDR
+895 YPVRSEKITNIRFDR
-910 EENVYDVEMADP
+910 EENVYDIEMADP
-922 YHTVTMNNGIV
+922 YHTVMINNGIV

-1108 RKYAWWYSLRQKRL
+1108 RKYAWWHGLRQKRL

-1129 YPKLYADYFK
+1129 YPRLYTDYFK
-1139 EMLDRP
+1139 EMLDRS

-1154 IVDDPVDNKS
+1154 IVDDPVDNRS

-1196 FRIVVFW
+1196 FRTVVFW
-1203 ANEYASFESILKTC
+1203 ANEYASFENILKTC

>member
-1 MVIIKNIRKK
+1 MIIIKNIRKK

-68 RLEGVPVSEVNMFTA
+68 RLEGIPVPEVNMFTA

-197 KDVDIYTLPLDDKNV
+197 KDVDIYTLPLDDKKV

-274 REVSFRKGSDEI
+274 REVSFRKGSGEI

-335 ITIKDIRGEY
+335 VTIKDIRGEH

-421 SQQELYLVAGIVTE
+421 SQQELYLVAGIITE

-509 FLSGD
+509 FLSRD

-528 YVIDGDKCFIGYS
+528 YIIDGDKCFIGYS

-554 IESFGVQAILKKRF
+554 IESFGIQAILKKRF

-574 FYYEVLVCSYEDCMK
+574 FYYEVLICSYEDCVN
-589 LQKVLIYSKKI
+589 LQKVLIYSKKV
-600 AGTVFNNNGCEYSRS
+600 ARAVFNNNGCEYSRS

-678 AFVKVN
+678 DFVKVN

-698 MGYKCFPWAFV
+698 MGYKCFPWAFA
-709 GGYLVHNCIGKKDVS
+709 GGYLVHNCIGKKDMT
-724 KLLPFKERFLKHYTS
+724 KLLPFKERFLKNYMD

-755 ENMAAY
+755 GNMAKY
-761 QFNHCISGYERI
+761 QFNH
-773 MRSTRN
+773 
-779 RKLFNPTIEEMYN
+779 
-792 IMNDR
+792 
-797 SYAIKHG
+797 
-804 RLCLHDWYVKN
+804 
-815 GYGKAWSLNEN
+815 
-826 DEVILNNIVDI
+826 
-837 RWSGFRKTYKV
+837 
-848 ETESGLTVSVTDN
+848 
-861 HKIPTKR
+861 
-868 GEFQLKDIVV
+868 
-878 GDEIFIRDEKS
+878 
-889 VGNEEK
+889 
-895 YPVRSEKIISIEFDR
+895 
-910 EENVYDVEMADP
+910 
-922 YHTVTMNNGIV
+922 
-933 VCNSHAVAYANTGYA
+933 SHAVAYANTGYV

-1024 VEIMEERSKN
+1024 VEIMEERLKN

-1069 KLESISIPVDRLRLI
+1069 KLESISILVDRLRLI

-1108 RKYAWWYSLRQKRL
+1108 RKYAWWHGLRQKRL

-1129 YPKLYADYFK
+1129 YPRLYTDYFK
-1139 EMLDRP
+1139 EMLDRS

-1154 IVDDPVDNKS
+1154 IVDDPVDNRS

-1196 FRIVVFW
+1196 FRTVVFW
-1203 ANEYASFESILKTC
+1203 ANEYAAFENILKTC

>member
-1 MVIIKNIRKK
+1 MVHCRIS
-11 IRQELVGGSL
+11 E
-21 PDLDTDFEMAR
+21 LDTDFEMAR

-68 RLEGVPVSEVNMFTA
+68 RLEGIPVPEVNMFTA

-197 KDVDIYTLPLDDKNV
+197 KDVDIYTLPLDDKKV

-305 KLGGFNLVEADS
+305 KLGGFNLVEADD
-317 ARRCLDENTLFW
+317 ARR
-329 SEDKGW
+329 
-335 ITIKDIRGEY
+335 
-345 TRLFDFDKWSV
+345 
-356 KSSKVNRSF
+356 
-365 SSGVKECVQLQFTGG
+365 
-380 DTLCCTPDHEV
+380 
-391 YTEIGWIRADQ
+391 
-402 TKGHFMLKD
+402 
-411 LSPKHGKDVF
+411 
-421 SQQELYLVAGIVTE
+421 
-435 GCHRDSSTLTFV
+435 
-447 NKDLSEIELFKSYY
+447 
-461 KDFFGEGV
+461 
-469 RNECVGKNDVI
+469 
-480 TLHLNPKFCELI
+480 
-492 DVKVGLSDSRE
+492 
-503 IPDRYM
+503 
-509 FLSGD
+509 
-514 CKAFLLSKMIDFDG
+514 
-528 YVIDGDKCFIGYS
+528 
-541 SKSEKLINQVKLL
+541 
-554 IESFGVQAILKKRF
+554 
-568 LSEYNS
+568 
-574 FYYEVLVCSYEDCMK
+574 
-589 LQKVLIYSKKI
+589 
-600 AGTVFNNNGCEYSRS
+600 
-615 KLIPKE
+615 
-621 IWQPFVERLIK
+621 
-632 GTGYYKWELLSNDIK
+632 
-647 WNRDI
+647 
-652 TRDALKRMLSKIG
+652 AL
-665 RCREIEQLIKGDF
+665 
-678 AFVKVN
+678 
-684 DIVSVGKRHVYDFS
+684 
-698 MGYKCFPWAFV
+698 
-709 GGYLVHNCIGKKDVS
+709 GKKKVE
-724 KLLPFKERFLKHYTS
+724 KLLPFKERFLKYYTS

-761 QFNHCISGYERI
+761 QFNHCISGRERI
-773 MRSTRN
+773 AKKTRN

-804 RLCLHDWYVKN
+804 RLCLHDSYVKN
-815 GYGKAWSLNEN
+815 GYGKTWSLNEN
-826 DEVILNNIVDI
+826 DEVILNNIIDI
-837 RWSGFRKTYKV
+837 RWSGFRKTYRV

-878 GDEIFIRDEKS
+878 GDEIFVRDEKP

-972 YPVYLHEINEIGNI
+972 YSVYLHEINEIGNI

-1108 RKYAWWYSLRQKRL
+1108 RKYAWWYGLRQKRL

-1129 YPKLYADYFK
+1129 YPKLYTDYFK

-1154 IVDDPVDNKS
+1154 IVDDPVDNRS

-1196 FRIVVFW
+1196 FRTVVFW
-1203 ANEYASFESILKTC
+1203 ANEYAAFENILKTC

>member
-1 MVIIKNIRKK
+1 MIIIKNIRKK

-21 PDLDTDFEMAR
+21 PDLDTDFEMGR

-68 RLEGVPVSEVNMFTA
+68 RLEGIPVSEVNMFTA

-164 ELDGAGFLKED
+164 DLDGAGFLKED

-197 KDVDIYTLPLDDKNV
+197 KDVDIYTLPLDDKKV
-212 YTYFQKGWTG
+212 YSYFQKGWTG

-305 KLGGFNLVEADS
+305 KLGGFNLVEADD
-317 ARRCLDENTLFW
+317 ARR
-329 SEDKGW
+329 
-335 ITIKDIRGEY
+335 
-345 TRLFDFDKWSV
+345 
-356 KSSKVNRSF
+356 
-365 SSGVKECVQLQFTGG
+365 
-380 DTLCCTPDHEV
+380 
-391 YTEIGWIRADQ
+391 
-402 TKGHFMLKD
+402 
-411 LSPKHGKDVF
+411 
-421 SQQELYLVAGIVTE
+421 
-435 GCHRDSSTLTFV
+435 
-447 NKDLSEIELFKSYY
+447 
-461 KDFFGEGV
+461 
-469 RNECVGKNDVI
+469 
-480 TLHLNPKFCELI
+480 
-492 DVKVGLSDSRE
+492 
-503 IPDRYM
+503 
-509 FLSGD
+509 
-514 CKAFLLSKMIDFDG
+514 
-528 YVIDGDKCFIGYS
+528 
-541 SKSEKLINQVKLL
+541 
-554 IESFGVQAILKKRF
+554 
-568 LSEYNS
+568 
-574 FYYEVLVCSYEDCMK
+574 
-589 LQKVLIYSKKI
+589 
-600 AGTVFNNNGCEYSRS
+600 
-615 KLIPKE
+615 
-621 IWQPFVERLIK
+621 
-632 GTGYYKWELLSNDIK
+632 
-647 WNRDI
+647 
-652 TRDALKRMLSKIG
+652 AL
-665 RCREIEQLIKGDF
+665 
-678 AFVKVN
+678 
-684 DIVSVGKRHVYDFS
+684 
-698 MGYKCFPWAFV
+698 
-709 GGYLVHNCIGKKDVS
+709 GKKKVE
-724 KLLPFKERFLKHYTS
+724 KLLPFKERFLKHYVA

-761 QFNHCISGYERI
+761 QFNHCVSGRERI
-773 MRSTRN
+773 MTSTRN
-779 RKLFNPTIEEMYN
+779 RKLFNPTIEERYN

-804 RLCLHDWYVKN
+804 RLCLHDSYVKN
-815 GYGKAWSLNEN
+815 GYGKTWSLNEN
-826 DEVILNNIVDI
+826 GEVILNNIIDI
-837 RWSGFRKTYKV
+837 RWSGFRKTYRV

-878 GDEIFIRDEKS
+878 GDEIFVRDEKP

-972 YPVYLHEINEIGNI
+972 YSAYLHEINEIGNI

-1108 RKYAWWYSLRQKRL
+1108 RKYAWWHGLRQKRL

-1129 YPKLYADYFK
+1129 YPKLYMDYFK
-1139 EMLDRP
+1139 EMLDRL

-1154 IVDDPVDNKS
+1154 IVDDPVDNRS

-1196 FRIVVFW
+1196 FRTVVFW
-1203 ANEYASFESILKTC
+1203 ANEYAAFENILKTC

>member
-1 MVIIKNIRKK
+1 
-11 IRQELVGGSL
+11 
-21 PDLDTDFEMAR
+21 
-32 RGEVKEY
+32 

-68 RLEGVPVSEVNMFTA
+68 RLEGIPVSEVNMFTA

-91 DDLFRMACQKKDVAY
+91 DDLFRMACRKKDVAY

-197 KDVDIYTLPLDDKNV
+197 KDVDVYTLPLDDKKV

-232 TGYCR
+232 TGYCK
-237 MMKPD
+237 MLKPD

-305 KLGGFNLVEADS
+305 KLGGFNLVEADDG
-317 ARRCLDENTLFW
+317 RR
-329 SEDKGW
+329 
-335 ITIKDIRGEY
+335 
-345 TRLFDFDKWSV
+345 
-356 KSSKVNRSF
+356 
-365 SSGVKECVQLQFTGG
+365 
-380 DTLCCTPDHEV
+380 
-391 YTEIGWIRADQ
+391 A
-402 TKGHFMLKD
+402 
-411 LSPKHGKDVF
+411 
-421 SQQELYLVAGIVTE
+421 
-435 GCHRDSSTLTFV
+435 LT
-447 NKDLSEIELFKSYY
+447 
-461 KDFFGEGV
+461 
-469 RNECVGKNDVI
+469 
-480 TLHLNPKFCELI
+480 
-492 DVKVGLSDSRE
+492 
-503 IPDRYM
+503 
-509 FLSGD
+509 
-514 CKAFLLSKMIDFDG
+514 
-528 YVIDGDKCFIGYS
+528 
-541 SKSEKLINQVKLL
+541 
-554 IESFGVQAILKKRF
+554 KKR
-568 LSEYNS
+568 
-574 FYYEVLVCSYEDCMK
+574 
-589 LQKVLIYSKKI
+589 
-600 AGTVFNNNGCEYSRS
+600 
-615 KLIPKE
+615 
-621 IWQPFVERLIK
+621 VE
-632 GTGYYKWELLSNDIK
+632 
-647 WNRDI
+647 
-652 TRDALKRMLSKIG
+652 
-665 RCREIEQLIKGDF
+665 
-678 AFVKVN
+678 
-684 DIVSVGKRHVYDFS
+684 
-698 MGYKCFPWAFV
+698 
-709 GGYLVHNCIGKKDVS
+709 
-724 KLLPFKERFLKHYTS
+724 KLLPFKERFLKHYVS

-761 QFNHCISGYERI
+761 QFNHCISGRERI
-773 MRSTRN
+773 AKKTRN
-779 RKLFNPTIEEMYN
+779 RKSFNPTIEEMYN

-804 RLCLHDWYVKN
+804 HLYLHDWYVKN
-815 GYGKAWSLNEN
+815 GYGKSWSLNEN

-837 RWSGFRKTYKV
+837 RWEGFRKTYKI

-889 VGNEEK
+889 IRNDEK
-895 YPVRSEKIISIEFDR
+895 YPVRSEKITNIRFDR
-910 EENVYDVEMADP
+910 EENVYDIEMADP
-922 YHTVTMNNGIV
+922 YHTVMINNGIV

-1108 RKYAWWYSLRQKRL
+1108 RKYAWWYGLRQKRL

-1129 YPKLYADYFK
+1129 YSKLYTDYFK

-1154 IVDDPVDNKS
+1154 IVDDPVDNRS

-1196 FRIVVFW
+1196 FRTVVFW
-1203 ANEYASFESILKTC
+1203 ANEYASFENILKTC

>member
-1 MVIIKNIRKK
+1 MVHCRIS
-11 IRQELVGGSL
+11 E
-21 PDLDTDFEMAR
+21 LDTDFEMAR

-68 RLEGVPVSEVNMFTA
+68 RLEGIPVSEVNMFTA
-83 KIDGVKDF
+83 KIDGAKDF

-197 KDVDIYTLPLDDKNV
+197 KDVDIYTLPLDDKKV

-274 REVSFRKGSDEI
+274 REVSFRKGSGEI

-305 KLGGFNLVEADS
+305 KLGGFNLVEADD
-317 ARRCLDENTLFW
+317 ARR
-329 SEDKGW
+329 
-335 ITIKDIRGEY
+335 
-345 TRLFDFDKWSV
+345 
-356 KSSKVNRSF
+356 
-365 SSGVKECVQLQFTGG
+365 
-380 DTLCCTPDHEV
+380 
-391 YTEIGWIRADQ
+391 
-402 TKGHFMLKD
+402 
-411 LSPKHGKDVF
+411 
-421 SQQELYLVAGIVTE
+421 
-435 GCHRDSSTLTFV
+435 
-447 NKDLSEIELFKSYY
+447 
-461 KDFFGEGV
+461 
-469 RNECVGKNDVI
+469 
-480 TLHLNPKFCELI
+480 
-492 DVKVGLSDSRE
+492 
-503 IPDRYM
+503 
-509 FLSGD
+509 
-514 CKAFLLSKMIDFDG
+514 
-528 YVIDGDKCFIGYS
+528 
-541 SKSEKLINQVKLL
+541 
-554 IESFGVQAILKKRF
+554 
-568 LSEYNS
+568 
-574 FYYEVLVCSYEDCMK
+574 
-589 LQKVLIYSKKI
+589 
-600 AGTVFNNNGCEYSRS
+600 
-615 KLIPKE
+615 
-621 IWQPFVERLIK
+621 
-632 GTGYYKWELLSNDIK
+632 
-647 WNRDI
+647 
-652 TRDALKRMLSKIG
+652 AL
-665 RCREIEQLIKGDF
+665 
-678 AFVKVN
+678 
-684 DIVSVGKRHVYDFS
+684 
-698 MGYKCFPWAFV
+698 
-709 GGYLVHNCIGKKDVS
+709 GKKKVE
-724 KLLPFKERFLKHYTS
+724 KLLPFKERFLKYYTS

-761 QFNHCISGYERI
+761 QFNH
-773 MRSTRN
+773 
-779 RKLFNPTIEEMYN
+779 
-792 IMNDR
+792 
-797 SYAIKHG
+797 
-804 RLCLHDWYVKN
+804 
-815 GYGKAWSLNEN
+815 
-826 DEVILNNIVDI
+826 
-837 RWSGFRKTYKV
+837 
-848 ETESGLTVSVTDN
+848 
-861 HKIPTKR
+861 
-868 GEFQLKDIVV
+868 
-878 GDEIFIRDEKS
+878 
-889 VGNEEK
+889 
-895 YPVRSEKIISIEFDR
+895 
-910 EENVYDVEMADP
+910 
-922 YHTVTMNNGIV
+922 
-933 VCNSHAVAYANTGYA
+933 SHAVAYANTGYA

-999 IKTDFNDNSL
+999 IKTDFEDNSL

-1108 RKYAWWYSLRQKRL
+1108 RKYAWWHRLRQKRL

-1129 YPKLYADYFK
+1129 YPRLYTDYFK
-1139 EMLDRP
+1139 EMLDRS

-1196 FRIVVFW
+1196 FRTVVFW
-1203 ANEYASFESILKTC
+1203 ANEYAAFENILKTC